1 MTNETIDQTTTP
13 DQTLNQTDFVP
24 QRFINNLQAA
34 FIKVDNAVASFDP
47 DQKPIVDKNDR
58 DNRQA
63 FEKISQLREE
73 YANKAIKNPTKKN
86 QYFSDFINKSN
97 DLINKDNLIAVDS
110 SVDSF
115 KKFGD
120 QRYQIFTSWVSLQKD
135 PSKINTQQI
144 QNFMENIIQ
153 PPISDDKEK
162 AEFLR
167 SAKQSFAGIIIGNQ
181 IRSDEKF
188 MGVFD
193 EFLKARQEAEKNAEP
208 TGGDWLDIF
217 LSFVFNKKQSSDLK
231 ETLHQEPR
239 PDFEQNIATTTTDI
253 QGLPPEARD
262 LLDERGNFSKFT
274 LGDME
279 MLDVEGVADKDPNYK
294 FNQLLIHNN
303 ALSSVL
309 MGSHS
314 GIEPEKVSLLYGDN
328 GGPEARHDWNAT
340 VGYKNQ
346 QGSNVATLI
355 NAHLNNGS
363 GLVIAGNEN
372 GIKNPSFYLYK
383 QDQLT
388 GLKQALSQEEI
399 QNKVDF
405 MEFLAQ
411 NNAKLDNLSE
421 KEKEKFQTEIGN
433 FQKDRKAYLDAL
445 GSDHIAFVSKKD
457 PKHLALVTEFGNG
470 EVSYTLKDY
479 GKKQDKALDGE
490 TKTTLQGSLKYDGVM
505 FVDYSNFKYTNVS
518 KSPDKGL
525 GATNG
530 VSHLEANFSKVA
542 VFNLPNLNNLAITNY
557 IRRDLE
563 DKLWAKG
570 LSPQEANKLI
580 KDFLNSNKELVGKV
594 SNFNKAVAEAKN
606 TGNYDEVKKAQKDLE
621 KSLRKRESLE
631 KEVAKKLE
639 SRNDNKN
646 RMEAKAQANSQ
657 KDKIFALINKEAS
670 KEARA
675 AAFDP
680 NLKGVRSELSDK
692 LENINKNLKDF
703 GKSFDELKNGKN
715 NDFSKAEET
724 LKALKDSVK
733 DLGINPEWIS
743 KIENLNAALN
753 DFKNGKNK
761 DFSKVT
767 QAKSDLE
774 NSIKD
779 VIINQKI
786 TDKVDNLNQA
796 VSETKL
802 TGNFSKVEQALAEL
816 KNLSL
821 DLGKNSDLQFVR
833 DGVRGTLVGNGLSKT
848 EATTL
853 TKNFSDI
860 RKELSEKLFGKSNNN
875 NNGLKNNEEPIY
887 AQVNKKKAGQATSPE
902 EPIYAQV
909 ARKMSVKIDQLNEA
923 ASAINRK
930 IDRINKIASAG
941 KGVGGFSGA
950 GQSASPEEPIYAQ
963 VAKKVSAKIDQ
974 LNESA
979 SAINRKID
987 RINKI
992 ASAGKGVGGFSGAG
1006 QSASPE
1012 EPIYAQVAK
1021 KVRAK
1026 IDQLNE
1032 SASAINRKMDRIN
1045 KIASAGKGVGGF
1057 RGAGQSASP
1066 EEPIYA
1072 QVAKKVRA
1080 KIDQLNES
1088 ASAINR
1094 KMDRINKI
1102 ASAGKGVGGFSGA
1115 GQSASP
1121 EEPLYAQVA
1130 KKVRAKIDQLNESA
1144 SAINR
1149 KIDRINK
1156 IASAGKG
1163 VGGFRGAGQ
1172 SASPEEPIYAQVA
1185 KKVSAKID
1193 QLNESAS
1200 AINRKM
1206 DRINKIASAGKG
1218 VGGFSGAGQSAS
1230 PEEPLYAQV
1239 AKKVSAKIDQ
1249 LNESASAINRKIDRI
1264 NKIASAG
1271 KGVGGFSGAGQSA
1284 SPEEPLYAQV
1294 AKKVRAKIDQL
1305 NESASA
1311 INRKMDRINKIASAG
1326 KGVGG
1331 FRGAGQSASPEEP
1344 LYAQVAKKVS
1354 AKIDQLNESASAI
1367 NRKID
1372 RINKIASA
1380 GKGVGGFRGAGQSA
1394 SPEEPLYAQVAKKV
1408 RAKID
1413 QLNESASAI
1422 NRKIDRINKIA
1433 SAGKGVGGFRGA
1445 GQSASPEEP
1454 LYAQVAKKVRA
1465 KIDQL
1470 NESASAI
1477 NRKIDR
1483 INKIASA
1490 GKGVGG
1496 FSGAGQSASPEE
1508 PLYAQVA
1515 KKVRAKIDQLNE
1527 SASAINRKMDRI
1539 NKIASAGKGVGGF
1552 RGAGQSAS
1560 PEEPL
1565 YAQVA
1570 KKVSAKIDQ
1579 LNESASAINRK
1590 MDRINKIAS
1599 AGKGVGGFRGAGQS
1613 ASPEEPIYAQVAK
1626 KVSAKI
1632 DQLNE
1637 SASAIN
1643 RKMDRINKIASA
1655 GKGVG
1660 GFRGAGQSASPEEP
1674 LYAQVAKKVSAK
1686 IDQLNESASAINR
1699 KIDRI
1704 NKIAS
1709 AGKGVGGFSGAGQS
1723 ASPEEPIYAQVAKK
1737 VSAKIDQL
1745 NESASAINRKIDRIN
1760 KIASAGKGVG
1770 GFSGA
1775 GQSASPEPIY
1785 ATIDFDEANQAGFSL
1800 RRSAAVNDLSK
1811 VGLSREQELTRR
1823 IGDLNQAVSEAKAG
1837 HFDKLEQKID
1847 ELKDSTKK
1855 NALKL
1860 WVESAKQVP
1869 TGLQAKLDNYATNS
1883 HTRINSNV
1891 QSGTI
1896 NEKATGMLTQK
1907 NPEWLKLVN
1916 DKIVAHNVGSAH
1928 LSEYDKIGFNQKN
1941 MKDYSDSF
1949 KFSTKLNN
1957 AVKDIKSS
1965 FVQFLTNTFSTGSYS
1980 LMKANVEHGVKNT
1993 TKGGF
1998 QKS

>member
-13 DQTLNQTDFVP
+13 DQTPNQTDFVP
-24 QRFINNLQAA
+24 QRFINNLQVA
-34 FIKVDNAVASFDP
+34 FIKVDSAVASFDP

-73 YANKAIKNPTKKN
+73 YANKAIKNPAKKN

-135 PSKINTQQI
+135 PSEINTRQI
-144 QNFMENIIQ
+144 RNFMENIIQ

-181 IRSDEKF
+181 IRSDQKF

-193 EFLKARQEAEKNAEP
+193 ESLKERQEAEKNAEP
-208 TGGDWLDIF
+208 AGGDWLDIF

-239 PDFEQNIATTTTDI
+239 PDFEQNLATTTTDI

-262 LLDERGNFSKFT
+262 LLDERGNFFKFT
-274 LGDME
+274 LGDVE

-309 MGSHS
+309 MGGHS
-314 GIEPEKVSLLYGDN
+314 NIEPEKVSLLYGDN

-340 VGYKNQ
+340 VGYKDQ

-355 NAHLNNGS
+355 NVHLNNGS
-363 GLVIAGNEN
+363 GLIIAGNED

-383 QDQLT
+383 EDQLT
-388 GLKQALSQEEI
+388 GLKQAMSQEEI

-405 MEFLAQ
+405 MEFLAK

-445 GSDHIAFVSKKD
+445 GNDHVAFVSKKD
-457 PKHLALVTEFGNG
+457 QKHLALVTEFGNG

-479 GKKQDKALDGE
+479 GKKQDKALDRE

-505 FVDYSNFKYTNVS
+505 FVDYSNFKYTNAS
-518 KSPDKGL
+518 KSPNKGV

-530 VSHLEANFSKVA
+530 VSHLEANLSKVA

-563 DKLWAKG
+563 DKLGAKG
-570 LSPQEANKLI
+570 LSPQEADKLI
-580 KDFLNSNKELVGKV
+580 KDFLNSNKEMVGKV

-621 KSLRKRESLE
+621 KSLRKREHLE

-680 NLKGVRSELSDK
+680 NLKAIRSELSDK

-703 GKSFDELKNGKN
+703 GKSFDELKNGN
-715 NDFSKAEET
+715 NKDFSKAEGT
-724 LKALKDSVK
+724 LKTLKDSVK

-796 VSETKL
+796 VSQTKL
-802 TGNFSKVEQALAEL
+802 TGDFSKVEQALAEL
-816 KNLSL
+816 KSLSL
-821 DLGKNSDLQFVR
+821 DQKNESFNVGKNSDLQSVR
-833 DGVRGTLVGNGLSKT
+833 DSVRGTLVGNGLSKT
-848 EATTL
+848 EATKL
-853 TKNFSDI
+853 SKNFSDI

-875 NNGLKNNEEPIY
+875 SNGLKNNTEPIY
-887 AQVNKKKAGQATSPE
+887 AQVNKKKTGQAT
-902 EPIYAQV
+902 
-909 ARKMSVKIDQLNEA
+909 
-923 ASAINRK
+923 
-930 IDRINKIASAG
+930 
-941 KGVGGFSGA
+941 
-950 GQSASPEEPIYAQ
+950 SPEEPIYAQ

-974 LNESA
+974 LNEATSK
-979 SAINRKID
+979 INARID

-992 ASAGKGVGGFSGAG
+992 ASAGKGVGGFSG
-1006 QSASPE
+1006 
-1012 EPIYAQVAK
+1012 
-1021 KVRAK
+1021 
-1026 IDQLNE
+1026 
-1032 SASAINRKMDRIN
+1032 
-1045 KIASAGKGVGGF
+1045 VG
-1057 RGAGQSASP
+1057 R
-1066 EEPIYA
+1066 
-1072 QVAKKVRA
+1072 
-1080 KIDQLNES
+1080 
-1088 ASAINR
+1088 
-1094 KMDRINKI
+1094 
-1102 ASAGKGVGGFSGA
+1102 
-1115 GQSASP
+1115 
-1121 EEPLYAQVA
+1121 
-1130 KKVRAKIDQLNESA
+1130 
-1144 SAINR
+1144 
-1149 KIDRINK
+1149 
-1156 IASAGKG
+1156 
-1163 VGGFRGAGQ
+1163 
-1172 SASPEEPIYAQVA
+1172 
-1185 KKVSAKID
+1185 
-1193 QLNESAS
+1193 
-1200 AINRKM
+1200 
-1206 DRINKIASAGKG
+1206 
-1218 VGGFSGAGQSAS
+1218 
-1230 PEEPLYAQV
+1230 
-1239 AKKVSAKIDQ
+1239 
-1249 LNESASAINRKIDRI
+1249 
-1264 NKIASAG
+1264 
-1271 KGVGGFSGAGQSA
+1271 
-1284 SPEEPLYAQV
+1284 
-1294 AKKVRAKIDQL
+1294 
-1305 NESASA
+1305 
-1311 INRKMDRINKIASAG
+1311 
-1326 KGVGG
+1326 
-1331 FRGAGQSASPEEP
+1331 
-1344 LYAQVAKKVS
+1344 
-1354 AKIDQLNESASAI
+1354 
-1367 NRKID
+1367 
-1372 RINKIASA
+1372 
-1380 GKGVGGFRGAGQSA
+1380 
-1394 SPEEPLYAQVAKKV
+1394 
-1408 RAKID
+1408 
-1413 QLNESASAI
+1413 
-1422 NRKIDRINKIA
+1422 
-1433 SAGKGVGGFRGA
+1433 
-1445 GQSASPEEP
+1445 
-1454 LYAQVAKKVRA
+1454 
-1465 KIDQL
+1465 
-1470 NESASAI
+1470 
-1477 NRKIDR
+1477 
-1483 INKIASA
+1483 
-1490 GKGVGG
+1490 
-1496 FSGAGQSASPEE
+1496 
-1508 PLYAQVA
+1508 
-1515 KKVRAKIDQLNE
+1515 
-1527 SASAINRKMDRI
+1527 
-1539 NKIASAGKGVGGF
+1539 
-1552 RGAGQSAS
+1552 
-1560 PEEPL
+1560 
-1565 YAQVA
+1565 
-1570 KKVSAKIDQ
+1570 
-1579 LNESASAINRK
+1579 
-1590 MDRINKIAS
+1590 
-1599 AGKGVGGFRGAGQS
+1599 
-1613 ASPEEPIYAQVAK
+1613 
-1626 KVSAKI
+1626 
-1632 DQLNE
+1632 
-1637 SASAIN
+1637 
-1643 RKMDRINKIASA
+1643 
-1655 GKGVG
+1655 
-1660 GFRGAGQSASPEEP
+1660 
-1674 LYAQVAKKVSAK
+1674 
-1686 IDQLNESASAINR
+1686 
-1699 KIDRI
+1699 
-1704 NKIAS
+1704 
-1709 AGKGVGGFSGAGQS
+1709 
-1723 ASPEEPIYAQVAKK
+1723 
-1737 VSAKIDQL
+1737 
-1745 NESASAINRKIDRIN
+1745 
-1760 KIASAGKGVG
+1760 
-1770 GFSGA
+1770 
-1775 GQSASPEPIY
+1775 SASPEPIY
-1785 ATIDFDEANQAGFSL
+1785 ATIDFDEANQAGFPL
-1800 RRSAAVNDLSK
+1800 RRYAGVNDLSK

-1823 IGDLNQAVSEAKAG
+1823 IGDLDQAVSEAKIG
-1837 HFDKLEQKID
+1837 HFGNLEQKID

-1860 WVESAKQVP
+1860 WAESAKQVP

-1891 QSGTI
+1891 QSGKI

-1907 NPEWLKLVN
+1907 NPEWLKLVD

-1980 LMKANVEHGVKNT
+1980 LMKANAEHGVKNT

>member
-13 DQTLNQTDFVP
+13 DQTLNPTDFVP
-24 QRFINNLQAA
+24 QRFINNLQVA
-34 FIKVDNAVASFDP
+34 FLKVDNAVASFDP
-47 DQKPIVDKNDR
+47 DQKPIVDKNDK

-73 YANKAIKNPTKKN
+73 YANKAIKNPAKKN

-144 QNFMENIIQ
+144 RNFMENIIQ

-193 EFLKARQEAEKNAEP
+193 ESLKARQEAEKNAEP
-208 TGGDWLDIF
+208 SGGDWLDIF

-239 PDFEQNIATTTTDI
+239 PDFEQNLATTTTDI

-262 LLDERGNFSKFT
+262 LLDERGNFFKFT

-314 GIEPEKVSLLYGDN
+314 NIEPEKVSLLYGDN

-346 QGSNVATLI
+346 QGNNVATLI
-355 NAHLNNGS
+355 NVHLNNGS

-383 QDQLT
+383 EDQLT
-388 GLKQALSQEEI
+388 GLKQAMSQEKI

-405 MEFLAQ
+405 MEFLAR

-445 GSDHIAFVSKKD
+445 GNDHIAFVSKKD

-490 TKTTLQGSLKYDGVM
+490 IKTTLQGSLKYDGVM
-505 FVDYSNFKYTNVS
+505 FVNYSNFKYTNAS
-518 KSPDKGL
+518 KSPDKGV

-570 LSPQEANKLI
+570 LSQQEANKLI
-580 KDFLNSNKELVGKV
+580 KDFLNSNKEMVGKV

-606 TGNYDEVKKAQKDLE
+606 TGNYDGVKKAQKDLE
-621 KSLRKRESLE
+621 KSLRKREHLE

-639 SRNDNKN
+639 SKNDNKN

-703 GKSFDELKNGKN
+703 GKSFDELKNGTNK
-715 NDFSKAEET
+715 DFSKAEET

-786 TDKVDNLNQA
+786 TDKVENLNQA

-802 TGNFSKVEQALAEL
+802 TGDFSKVEQALAEL
-816 KNLSL
+816 KSLSL
-821 DLGKNSDLQFVR
+821 DQKNESFNVGKNSDLQSVR
-833 DGVRGTLVGNGLSKT
+833 DSVRGTLVGNGLSKT
-848 EATTL
+848 EATKL
-853 TKNFSDI
+853 SKNFSDI

-875 NNGLKNNEEPIY
+875 SNGLKNNEEPIY
-887 AQVNKKKAGQATSPE
+887 AKVNKKKAGQATSPE
-902 EPIYAQV
+902 ESIYAQV
-909 ARKMSVKIDQLNEA
+909 AKKVSAKIDQLNETT
-923 ASAINRK
+923 SKINVR

-950 GQSASPEEPIYAQ
+950 G
-963 VAKKVSAKIDQ
+963 
-974 LNESA
+974 
-979 SAINRKID
+979 R
-987 RINKI
+987 
-992 ASAGKGVGGFSGAG
+992 
-1006 QSASPE
+1006 
-1012 EPIYAQVAK
+1012 
-1021 KVRAK
+1021 
-1026 IDQLNE
+1026 
-1032 SASAINRKMDRIN
+1032 
-1045 KIASAGKGVGGF
+1045 
-1057 RGAGQSASP
+1057 
-1066 EEPIYA
+1066 
-1072 QVAKKVRA
+1072 
-1080 KIDQLNES
+1080 
-1088 ASAINR
+1088 
-1094 KMDRINKI
+1094 
-1102 ASAGKGVGGFSGA
+1102 
-1115 GQSASP
+1115 
-1121 EEPLYAQVA
+1121 
-1130 KKVRAKIDQLNESA
+1130 
-1144 SAINR
+1144 
-1149 KIDRINK
+1149 
-1156 IASAGKG
+1156 
-1163 VGGFRGAGQ
+1163 
-1172 SASPEEPIYAQVA
+1172 
-1185 KKVSAKID
+1185 
-1193 QLNESAS
+1193 
-1200 AINRKM
+1200 
-1206 DRINKIASAGKG
+1206 
-1218 VGGFSGAGQSAS
+1218 
-1230 PEEPLYAQV
+1230 
-1239 AKKVSAKIDQ
+1239 
-1249 LNESASAINRKIDRI
+1249 
-1264 NKIASAG
+1264 
-1271 KGVGGFSGAGQSA
+1271 
-1284 SPEEPLYAQV
+1284 
-1294 AKKVRAKIDQL
+1294 
-1305 NESASA
+1305 
-1311 INRKMDRINKIASAG
+1311 
-1326 KGVGG
+1326 
-1331 FRGAGQSASPEEP
+1331 
-1344 LYAQVAKKVS
+1344 
-1354 AKIDQLNESASAI
+1354 
-1367 NRKID
+1367 
-1372 RINKIASA
+1372 
-1380 GKGVGGFRGAGQSA
+1380 
-1394 SPEEPLYAQVAKKV
+1394 
-1408 RAKID
+1408 
-1413 QLNESASAI
+1413 
-1422 NRKIDRINKIA
+1422 
-1433 SAGKGVGGFRGA
+1433 
-1445 GQSASPEEP
+1445 
-1454 LYAQVAKKVRA
+1454 
-1465 KIDQL
+1465 
-1470 NESASAI
+1470 
-1477 NRKIDR
+1477 
-1483 INKIASA
+1483 
-1490 GKGVGG
+1490 
-1496 FSGAGQSASPEE
+1496 
-1508 PLYAQVA
+1508 
-1515 KKVRAKIDQLNE
+1515 
-1527 SASAINRKMDRI
+1527 
-1539 NKIASAGKGVGGF
+1539 
-1552 RGAGQSAS
+1552 
-1560 PEEPL
+1560 
-1565 YAQVA
+1565 
-1570 KKVSAKIDQ
+1570 
-1579 LNESASAINRK
+1579 
-1590 MDRINKIAS
+1590 
-1599 AGKGVGGFRGAGQS
+1599 
-1613 ASPEEPIYAQVAK
+1613 
-1626 KVSAKI
+1626 
-1632 DQLNE
+1632 
-1637 SASAIN
+1637 
-1643 RKMDRINKIASA
+1643 
-1655 GKGVG
+1655 
-1660 GFRGAGQSASPEEP
+1660 
-1674 LYAQVAKKVSAK
+1674 
-1686 IDQLNESASAINR
+1686 
-1699 KIDRI
+1699 
-1704 NKIAS
+1704 
-1709 AGKGVGGFSGAGQS
+1709 
-1723 ASPEEPIYAQVAKK
+1723 
-1737 VSAKIDQL
+1737 
-1745 NESASAINRKIDRIN
+1745 
-1760 KIASAGKGVG
+1760 
-1770 GFSGA
+1770 
-1775 GQSASPEPIY
+1775 SASPEPIY
-1785 ATIDFDEANQAGFSL
+1785 ATIDFDEANQAGFPL
-1800 RRSAAVNDLSK
+1800 RRSTAVNDLSK

-1823 IGDLNQAVSEAKAG
+1823 IGDLNQAVSEAKTG
-1837 HFDKLEQKID
+1837 HFGKLEQKID

-1855 NALKL
+1855 NASKL

-1869 TGLQAKLDNYATNS
+1869 TSLQAKLDNYATNS

-1891 QSGTI
+1891 QNGTI
-1896 NEKATGMLTQK
+1896 NERATGMLTQK

-1965 FVQFLTNTFSTGSYS
+1965 FVQFLTNTFSVGTYS
-1980 LMKANVEHGVKNT
+1980 LAKANAELGVKNIN
-1993 TKGGF
+1993 TKSGF

>member
-1 MTNETIDQTTTP
+1 MTNETIDQTITP
-13 DQTLNQTDFVP
+13 DQTDFVP
-24 QRFINNLQAA
+24 QRFINNLQVA
-34 FIKVDNAVASFDP
+34 FIKVDSAVASFDP

-63 FEKISQLREE
+63 FEKISQLKEE

-110 SVDSF
+110 SVESF
-115 KKFGD
+115 RKFGD

-144 QNFMENIIQ
+144 RNFMENIIQ

-193 EFLKARQEAEKNAEP
+193 EFLKARQEAEKNQEP
-208 TGGDWLDIF
+208 AGGDWLDIF

-231 ETLHQEPR
+231 ETLNQEPR
-239 PDFEQNIATTTTDI
+239 PDFEQNLATTTTDI

-262 LLDERGNFSKFT
+262 LLDERGNFFKFT
-274 LGDME
+274 LGDVE

-309 MGSHS
+309 MGGHS
-314 GIEPEKVSLLYGDN
+314 NIEPEKVSLLYGDN

-346 QGSNVATLI
+346 QGNNVATLI

-363 GLVIAGNEN
+363 GLIIAGNED

-383 QDQLT
+383 EDQLT

-405 MEFLAQ
+405 MEFLAR

-421 KEKEKFQTEIGN
+421 KEKEKFQTEIEY

-445 GSDHIAFVSKKD
+445 GNDHIAFVSKKD
-457 PKHLALVTEFGNG
+457 PKHLALVTEFGNE

-505 FVDYSNFKYTNVS
+505 FVNYSNFKYTNAS
-518 KSPDKGL
+518 KSPDKGV

-580 KDFLNSNKELVGKV
+580 KDFLNSNKELVGKA

-621 KSLRKRESLE
+621 KSLRKREHLE

-816 KNLSL
+816 KSLSL
-821 DLGKNSDLQFVR
+821 DLGKNSDLQKSVKN
-833 DGVRGTLVGNGLSKT
+833 GVNGTLVGNGLSKT
-848 EATTL
+848 EATNL

-860 RKELSEKLFGKSNNN
+860 RKELNEKLFGNSNNN
-875 NNGLKNNEEPIY
+875 NNGLKNNTEPIY
-887 AQVNKKKAGQATSPE
+887 AQVNKKKTGQVASPE

-909 ARKMSVKIDQLNEA
+909 ARKVSVKIDQLNEA
-923 ASAINRK
+923 TSKINAR

-950 GQSASPEEPIYAQ
+950 GRSASPEPIYAQ
-963 VAKKVSAKIDQ
+963 VARKVSVKIDQ
-974 LNESA
+974 LNEATSK
-979 SAINRKID
+979 INARID

-1006 QSASPE
+1006 
-1012 EPIYAQVAK
+1012 
-1021 KVRAK
+1021 R
-1026 IDQLNE
+1026 
-1032 SASAINRKMDRIN
+1032 
-1045 KIASAGKGVGGF
+1045 
-1057 RGAGQSASP
+1057 
-1066 EEPIYA
+1066 
-1072 QVAKKVRA
+1072 
-1080 KIDQLNES
+1080 
-1088 ASAINR
+1088 
-1094 KMDRINKI
+1094 
-1102 ASAGKGVGGFSGA
+1102 
-1115 GQSASP
+1115 
-1121 EEPLYAQVA
+1121 
-1130 KKVRAKIDQLNESA
+1130 
-1144 SAINR
+1144 
-1149 KIDRINK
+1149 
-1156 IASAGKG
+1156 
-1163 VGGFRGAGQ
+1163 
-1172 SASPEEPIYAQVA
+1172 
-1185 KKVSAKID
+1185 
-1193 QLNESAS
+1193 
-1200 AINRKM
+1200 
-1206 DRINKIASAGKG
+1206 
-1218 VGGFSGAGQSAS
+1218 
-1230 PEEPLYAQV
+1230 
-1239 AKKVSAKIDQ
+1239 
-1249 LNESASAINRKIDRI
+1249 
-1264 NKIASAG
+1264 
-1271 KGVGGFSGAGQSA
+1271 
-1284 SPEEPLYAQV
+1284 
-1294 AKKVRAKIDQL
+1294 
-1305 NESASA
+1305 
-1311 INRKMDRINKIASAG
+1311 
-1326 KGVGG
+1326 
-1331 FRGAGQSASPEEP
+1331 
-1344 LYAQVAKKVS
+1344 
-1354 AKIDQLNESASAI
+1354 
-1367 NRKID
+1367 
-1372 RINKIASA
+1372 
-1380 GKGVGGFRGAGQSA
+1380 
-1394 SPEEPLYAQVAKKV
+1394 
-1408 RAKID
+1408 
-1413 QLNESASAI
+1413 
-1422 NRKIDRINKIA
+1422 
-1433 SAGKGVGGFRGA
+1433 
-1445 GQSASPEEP
+1445 
-1454 LYAQVAKKVRA
+1454 
-1465 KIDQL
+1465 
-1470 NESASAI
+1470 
-1477 NRKIDR
+1477 
-1483 INKIASA
+1483 
-1490 GKGVGG
+1490 
-1496 FSGAGQSASPEE
+1496 
-1508 PLYAQVA
+1508 
-1515 KKVRAKIDQLNE
+1515 
-1527 SASAINRKMDRI
+1527 
-1539 NKIASAGKGVGGF
+1539 
-1552 RGAGQSAS
+1552 
-1560 PEEPL
+1560 
-1565 YAQVA
+1565 
-1570 KKVSAKIDQ
+1570 
-1579 LNESASAINRK
+1579 
-1590 MDRINKIAS
+1590 
-1599 AGKGVGGFRGAGQS
+1599 
-1613 ASPEEPIYAQVAK
+1613 
-1626 KVSAKI
+1626 
-1632 DQLNE
+1632 
-1637 SASAIN
+1637 
-1643 RKMDRINKIASA
+1643 
-1655 GKGVG
+1655 
-1660 GFRGAGQSASPEEP
+1660 
-1674 LYAQVAKKVSAK
+1674 
-1686 IDQLNESASAINR
+1686 
-1699 KIDRI
+1699 
-1704 NKIAS
+1704 
-1709 AGKGVGGFSGAGQS
+1709 
-1723 ASPEEPIYAQVAKK
+1723 
-1737 VSAKIDQL
+1737 
-1745 NESASAINRKIDRIN
+1745 
-1760 KIASAGKGVG
+1760 
-1770 GFSGA
+1770 
-1775 GQSASPEPIY
+1775 SASPEPIY
-1785 ATIDFDEANQAGFSL
+1785 ATIDFDEANQAGFPL
-1800 RRSAAVNDLSK
+1800 RISAAVNDLSK

-1823 IGDLNQAVSEAKAG
+1823 IGDLNQAVSEAKTG
-1837 HFDKLEQKID
+1837 HFGNLEQKID

-1883 HTRINSNV
+1883 HTHINSNV
-1891 QSGTI
+1891 QTGTI

-1949 KFSTKLNN
+1949 KFSTELNN

-1965 FVQFLTNTFSTGSYS
+1965 FVQFLTNTFSTGSYN
-1980 LMKANVEHGVKNT
+1980 LMEANVEHGVKNT
-1993 TKGGF
+1993 TKSGF

>member
-1 MTNETIDQTTTP
+1 MTNETIDQTRTP
-13 DQTLNQTDFVP
+13 DQSQTAFNP
-24 QRFINNLQAA
+24 QQFINNLQVA
-34 FIKVDNAVASFDP
+34 FLEVDNAVASFDP

-63 FEKISQLREE
+63 FENISQLREK

-86 QYFSDFINKSN
+86 QYFSDFISKSN
-97 DLINKDNLIAVDS
+97 DLINKDNLITVAS
-110 SVDSF
+110 SVESF
-115 KKFGD
+115 RKFGD

-144 QNFMENIIQ
+144 RNFMENIIQ

-193 EFLKARQEAEKNAEP
+193 ESLKARQEAEKNEEP
-208 TGGDWLDIF
+208 AGEDWLDIF

-231 ETLHQEPR
+231 ETLNQEPR
-239 PDFEQNIATTTTDI
+239 PDFEQNLATTTTDI
-253 QGLPPEARD
+253 QGLPPESRD

-274 LGDME
+274 LGDVE

-309 MGSHS
+309 MGGHS
-314 GIEPEKVSLLYGDN
+314 NIEPEKVSLLYGDN

-346 QGSNVATLI
+346 QGNNVATLI

-383 QDQLT
+383 EDQLT
-388 GLKQALSQEEI
+388 GLKQAMSQEEI

-405 MEFLAQ
+405 MEFLAK

-421 KEKEKFQTEIGN
+421 KEKEKFQTEIEN

-445 GSDHIAFVSKKD
+445 GNDHIAFVFKKD

-505 FVDYSNFKYTNVS
+505 FVNYSNFKYTNAS
-518 KSPDKGL
+518 KSPDKGV

-563 DKLWAKG
+563 DKLLAKG

-580 KDFLNSNKELVGKV
+580 KDFLNSNKEMVGKV
-594 SNFNKAVAEAKN
+594 LNFNKAVAEAKN
-606 TGNYDEVKKAQKDLE
+606 TGNYDGVKKAQKDLE
-621 KSLRKRESLE
+621 KSLRKREHLE

-657 KDKIFALINKEAS
+657 KDKIFALINQEAS

-675 AAFDP
+675 VAFDP
-680 NLKGVRSELSDK
+680 SLKGVRSELFDK

-703 GKSFDELKNGKN
+703 GKSFDDFKNGKN

-786 TDKVDNLNQA
+786 TDRVDNLNQA

-802 TGNFSKVEQALAEL
+802 TGDFSKVEQALAEL

-821 DLGKNSDLQFVR
+821 DLGKNSDLQKSVKN
-833 DGVRGTLVGNGLSKT
+833 GVNGTLVGNGLSKT

-860 RKELSEKLFGKSNNN
+860 RKELNEKLFGNSNNN
-875 NNGLKNNEEPIY
+875 NNGLKNSAEPIY
-887 AQVNKKKAGQATSPE
+887 AQVNKKKTGQATSPE
-902 EPIYAQV
+902 ESIYAQV
-909 ARKMSVKIDQLNEA
+909 AKKVSAKIDQLNEA

-950 GQSASPEEPIYAQ
+950 
-963 VAKKVSAKIDQ
+963 
-974 LNESA
+974 
-979 SAINRKID
+979 R
-987 RINKI
+987 
-992 ASAGKGVGGFSGAG
+992 
-1006 QSASPE
+1006 
-1012 EPIYAQVAK
+1012 
-1021 KVRAK
+1021 
-1026 IDQLNE
+1026 
-1032 SASAINRKMDRIN
+1032 
-1045 KIASAGKGVGGF
+1045 
-1057 RGAGQSASP
+1057 
-1066 EEPIYA
+1066 
-1072 QVAKKVRA
+1072 
-1080 KIDQLNES
+1080 
-1088 ASAINR
+1088 
-1094 KMDRINKI
+1094 
-1102 ASAGKGVGGFSGA
+1102 
-1115 GQSASP
+1115 
-1121 EEPLYAQVA
+1121 
-1130 KKVRAKIDQLNESA
+1130 
-1144 SAINR
+1144 
-1149 KIDRINK
+1149 
-1156 IASAGKG
+1156 
-1163 VGGFRGAGQ
+1163 
-1172 SASPEEPIYAQVA
+1172 
-1185 KKVSAKID
+1185 
-1193 QLNESAS
+1193 
-1200 AINRKM
+1200 
-1206 DRINKIASAGKG
+1206 
-1218 VGGFSGAGQSAS
+1218 
-1230 PEEPLYAQV
+1230 
-1239 AKKVSAKIDQ
+1239 
-1249 LNESASAINRKIDRI
+1249 
-1264 NKIASAG
+1264 
-1271 KGVGGFSGAGQSA
+1271 
-1284 SPEEPLYAQV
+1284 
-1294 AKKVRAKIDQL
+1294 
-1305 NESASA
+1305 
-1311 INRKMDRINKIASAG
+1311 
-1326 KGVGG
+1326 
-1331 FRGAGQSASPEEP
+1331 
-1344 LYAQVAKKVS
+1344 
-1354 AKIDQLNESASAI
+1354 
-1367 NRKID
+1367 
-1372 RINKIASA
+1372 
-1380 GKGVGGFRGAGQSA
+1380 
-1394 SPEEPLYAQVAKKV
+1394 
-1408 RAKID
+1408 
-1413 QLNESASAI
+1413 
-1422 NRKIDRINKIA
+1422 
-1433 SAGKGVGGFRGA
+1433 
-1445 GQSASPEEP
+1445 
-1454 LYAQVAKKVRA
+1454 
-1465 KIDQL
+1465 
-1470 NESASAI
+1470 
-1477 NRKIDR
+1477 
-1483 INKIASA
+1483 
-1490 GKGVGG
+1490 
-1496 FSGAGQSASPEE
+1496 
-1508 PLYAQVA
+1508 
-1515 KKVRAKIDQLNE
+1515 
-1527 SASAINRKMDRI
+1527 
-1539 NKIASAGKGVGGF
+1539 
-1552 RGAGQSAS
+1552 
-1560 PEEPL
+1560 
-1565 YAQVA
+1565 
-1570 KKVSAKIDQ
+1570 
-1579 LNESASAINRK
+1579 
-1590 MDRINKIAS
+1590 
-1599 AGKGVGGFRGAGQS
+1599 
-1613 ASPEEPIYAQVAK
+1613 
-1626 KVSAKI
+1626 
-1632 DQLNE
+1632 
-1637 SASAIN
+1637 
-1643 RKMDRINKIASA
+1643 
-1655 GKGVG
+1655 
-1660 GFRGAGQSASPEEP
+1660 
-1674 LYAQVAKKVSAK
+1674 
-1686 IDQLNESASAINR
+1686 
-1699 KIDRI
+1699 
-1704 NKIAS
+1704 
-1709 AGKGVGGFSGAGQS
+1709 
-1723 ASPEEPIYAQVAKK
+1723 
-1737 VSAKIDQL
+1737 
-1745 NESASAINRKIDRIN
+1745 
-1760 KIASAGKGVG
+1760 
-1770 GFSGA
+1770 
-1775 GQSASPEPIY
+1775 QSASPEPIY
-1785 ATIDFDEANQAGFSL
+1785 ATIDFDEANQAGFPL

-1811 VGLSREQELTRR
+1811 VGLSRAQELTRR
-1823 IGDLNQAVSEAKAG
+1823 IGDLSQAVSEAKTG
-1837 HFDKLEQKID
+1837 YFGNLEQKID

-1957 AVKDIKSS
+1957 AVKDIKSG

-1993 TKGGF
+1993 TKSGF

>member
-13 DQTLNQTDFVP
+13 DQTLNPTDFVP
-24 QRFINNLQAA
+24 QRFINNLQVA
-34 FIKVDNAVASFDP
+34 FLKVDSAVASFDP

-73 YANKAIKNPTKKN
+73 YANKAIKNPAKKN

-135 PSKINTQQI
+135 PSKINTQTI
-144 QNFMENIIQ
+144 RNFMENIIQ

-181 IRSDEKF
+181 IRSDQKF

-193 EFLKARQEAEKNAEP
+193 ESLKERQEAEKNAEP
-208 TGGDWLDIF
+208 SGGDWLDIF

-239 PDFEQNIATTTTDI
+239 PDFEQNLATTTTDI

-274 LGDME
+274 LGDIE

-309 MGSHS
+309 MGGHS
-314 GIEPEKVSLLYGDN
+314 SIEPEKVSLLYGDN

-340 VGYKNQ
+340 VGYKDQ

-363 GLVIAGNEN
+363 GLVIAGNED

-383 QDQLT
+383 EDQLT
-388 GLKQALSQEEI
+388 GSQRALSQEEI
-399 QNKVDF
+399 RNKIDF
-405 MEFLAQ
+405 MEFLAR

-433 FQKDRKAYLDAL
+433 FQKDHKAYLDAL
-445 GSDHIAFVSKKD
+445 GNDHVAFVSKKD

-490 TKTTLQGSLKYDGVM
+490 VKTTLQGSLKYDGVM
-505 FVDYSNFKYTNVS
+505 FVNYSNFKYTNAS
-518 KSPDKGL
+518 KSPDKGVS
-525 GATNG
+525 ATNG

-570 LSPQEANKLI
+570 LSPQEASKLI

-621 KSLRKRESLE
+621 KSLRKRDHLE

-657 KDKIFALINKEAS
+657 KDKIFALINQEAS

-675 AAFDP
+675 VAFDP

-724 LKALKDSVK
+724 LKTLKNSVK

-802 TGNFSKVEQALAEL
+802 TGDFSKVEQALAEL

-821 DLGKNSDLQFVR
+821 DQKNESFNVGKNSDLQFVR
-833 DGVRGTLVGNGLSKT
+833 DSVRGTLVGNGLSKT
-848 EATTL
+848 EATKL
-853 TKNFSDI
+853 SKNFSDI
-860 RKELSEKLFGKSNNN
+860 RKELSEKLFGNSNNN

-887 AQVNKKKAGQATSPE
+887 AQVNKKKAGQAANPE

-909 ARKMSVKIDQLNEA
+909 AKKVSAKIDQLNEA
-923 ASAINRK
+923 TSAINRK

-950 GQSASPEEPIYAQ
+950 G
-963 VAKKVSAKIDQ
+963 
-974 LNESA
+974 
-979 SAINRKID
+979 R
-987 RINKI
+987 
-992 ASAGKGVGGFSGAG
+992 
-1006 QSASPE
+1006 
-1012 EPIYAQVAK
+1012 
-1021 KVRAK
+1021 
-1026 IDQLNE
+1026 
-1032 SASAINRKMDRIN
+1032 
-1045 KIASAGKGVGGF
+1045 
-1057 RGAGQSASP
+1057 
-1066 EEPIYA
+1066 
-1072 QVAKKVRA
+1072 
-1080 KIDQLNES
+1080 
-1088 ASAINR
+1088 
-1094 KMDRINKI
+1094 
-1102 ASAGKGVGGFSGA
+1102 
-1115 GQSASP
+1115 
-1121 EEPLYAQVA
+1121 
-1130 KKVRAKIDQLNESA
+1130 
-1144 SAINR
+1144 
-1149 KIDRINK
+1149 
-1156 IASAGKG
+1156 
-1163 VGGFRGAGQ
+1163 
-1172 SASPEEPIYAQVA
+1172 
-1185 KKVSAKID
+1185 
-1193 QLNESAS
+1193 
-1200 AINRKM
+1200 
-1206 DRINKIASAGKG
+1206 
-1218 VGGFSGAGQSAS
+1218 
-1230 PEEPLYAQV
+1230 
-1239 AKKVSAKIDQ
+1239 
-1249 LNESASAINRKIDRI
+1249 
-1264 NKIASAG
+1264 
-1271 KGVGGFSGAGQSA
+1271 
-1284 SPEEPLYAQV
+1284 
-1294 AKKVRAKIDQL
+1294 
-1305 NESASA
+1305 
-1311 INRKMDRINKIASAG
+1311 
-1326 KGVGG
+1326 
-1331 FRGAGQSASPEEP
+1331 
-1344 LYAQVAKKVS
+1344 
-1354 AKIDQLNESASAI
+1354 
-1367 NRKID
+1367 
-1372 RINKIASA
+1372 
-1380 GKGVGGFRGAGQSA
+1380 
-1394 SPEEPLYAQVAKKV
+1394 
-1408 RAKID
+1408 
-1413 QLNESASAI
+1413 
-1422 NRKIDRINKIA
+1422 
-1433 SAGKGVGGFRGA
+1433 
-1445 GQSASPEEP
+1445 
-1454 LYAQVAKKVRA
+1454 
-1465 KIDQL
+1465 
-1470 NESASAI
+1470 
-1477 NRKIDR
+1477 
-1483 INKIASA
+1483 
-1490 GKGVGG
+1490 
-1496 FSGAGQSASPEE
+1496 
-1508 PLYAQVA
+1508 
-1515 KKVRAKIDQLNE
+1515 
-1527 SASAINRKMDRI
+1527 
-1539 NKIASAGKGVGGF
+1539 
-1552 RGAGQSAS
+1552 
-1560 PEEPL
+1560 
-1565 YAQVA
+1565 
-1570 KKVSAKIDQ
+1570 
-1579 LNESASAINRK
+1579 
-1590 MDRINKIAS
+1590 
-1599 AGKGVGGFRGAGQS
+1599 
-1613 ASPEEPIYAQVAK
+1613 
-1626 KVSAKI
+1626 
-1632 DQLNE
+1632 
-1637 SASAIN
+1637 
-1643 RKMDRINKIASA
+1643 
-1655 GKGVG
+1655 
-1660 GFRGAGQSASPEEP
+1660 
-1674 LYAQVAKKVSAK
+1674 
-1686 IDQLNESASAINR
+1686 
-1699 KIDRI
+1699 
-1704 NKIAS
+1704 
-1709 AGKGVGGFSGAGQS
+1709 
-1723 ASPEEPIYAQVAKK
+1723 
-1737 VSAKIDQL
+1737 
-1745 NESASAINRKIDRIN
+1745 
-1760 KIASAGKGVG
+1760 
-1770 GFSGA
+1770 
-1775 GQSASPEPIY
+1775 SASPEPIY
-1785 ATIDFDEANQAGFSL
+1785 ATIDFDEANQAGFPL
-1800 RRSAAVNDLSK
+1800 RRYAGVNDLSK

-1823 IGDLNQAVSEAKAG
+1823 IGDLSQAVSEAKIG
-1837 HFDKLEQKID
+1837 RFGNLEQKID

-1860 WVESAKQVP
+1860 YAESAKQVP
-1869 TGLQAKLDNYATNS
+1869 TSLQAKLDNYATNS

-1891 QSGTI
+1891 QNGTI
-1896 NEKATGMLTQK
+1896 NERATGMLTQK

-1965 FVQFLTNTFSTGSYS
+1965 FVQFLTNAFSTGSYS
-1980 LMKANVEHGVKNT
+1980 LAKANVELGVKNT
-1993 TKGGF
+1993 NTKSGF

>member
-1 MTNETIDQTTTP
+1 MTNETIDQTTIP
-13 DQTLNQTDFVP
+13 DRTLNETDFVP
-24 QRFINNLQAA
+24 QRFINNLQVA
-34 FIKVDNAVASFDP
+34 FLKVDNAVASYDP

-73 YANKAIKNPTKKN
+73 YANKAIKNPAKKN

-97 DLINKDNLIAVDS
+97 DLINKDNLIAVDF

-144 QNFMENIIQ
+144 RNFMENIIQ

-181 IRSDEKF
+181 IRSDQKF

-193 EFLKARQEAEKNAEP
+193 ESLKERQEAEKNAEP
-208 TGGDWLDIF
+208 SGGDWLDIF

-239 PDFEQNIATTTTDI
+239 PDFEQNLATTTTDI

-279 MLDVEGVADKDPNYK
+279 MLDVEGVADNDPNYK

-314 GIEPEKVSLLYGDN
+314 SIEPEKVSLLYGDN

-355 NAHLNNGS
+355 NAHLYNGS
-363 GLVIAGNEN
+363 GLVIAGNED

-383 QDQLT
+383 EDQLT
-388 GLKQALSQEEI
+388 GLKQAMSQEEI

-405 MEFLAQ
+405 MEFLAK

-421 KEKEKFQTEIGN
+421 KEKEKFQAEIEN

-445 GSDHIAFVSKKD
+445 GNDHVAFVSKKD

-490 TKTTLQGSLKYDGVM
+490 VKTTLQGSLKYDGVM
-505 FVDYSNFKYTNVS
+505 FVDYSNFKYTNAS
-518 KSPDKGL
+518 KSPDKGVS
-525 GATNG
+525 ATNG

-570 LSPQEANKLI
+570 LSQQEANKLI
-580 KDFLNSNKELVGKV
+580 KDFLNSNKEMVGKV

-621 KSLRKRESLE
+621 KSLRKREHLE

-639 SRNDNKN
+639 SRNNNKN

-680 NLKGVRSELSDK
+680 NLKGIRSELSDK

-715 NDFSKAEET
+715 KDFSKAEET

-733 DLGINPEWIS
+733 DLGINLEWIS

-753 DFKNGKNK
+753 ELKNGKNK

-786 TDKVDNLNQA
+786 TDKVENLNQA

-802 TGNFSKVEQALAEL
+802 TGDFSKVEQALAEL

-821 DLGKNSDLQFVR
+821 DQKNESFNVGKNSDLQSVR
-833 DGVRGTLVGNGLSKT
+833 DSVRGILVGNGLSKT
-848 EATTL
+848 EATKL
-853 TKNFSDI
+853 SKNFSDI
-860 RKELSEKLFGKSNNN
+860 RKELNEKLFGNSNNN
-875 NNGLKNNEEPIY
+875 NNGLKNNTEPIY
-887 AQVNKKKAGQATSPE
+887 AQVNKKKTGQAANPE

-909 ARKMSVKIDQLNEA
+909 AKKVSAKIDQLNEA
-923 ASAINRK
+923 TSAINRK

-950 GQSASPEEPIYAQ
+950 G
-963 VAKKVSAKIDQ
+963 
-974 LNESA
+974 
-979 SAINRKID
+979 R
-987 RINKI
+987 
-992 ASAGKGVGGFSGAG
+992 
-1006 QSASPE
+1006 
-1012 EPIYAQVAK
+1012 
-1021 KVRAK
+1021 
-1026 IDQLNE
+1026 
-1032 SASAINRKMDRIN
+1032 
-1045 KIASAGKGVGGF
+1045 
-1057 RGAGQSASP
+1057 
-1066 EEPIYA
+1066 
-1072 QVAKKVRA
+1072 
-1080 KIDQLNES
+1080 
-1088 ASAINR
+1088 
-1094 KMDRINKI
+1094 
-1102 ASAGKGVGGFSGA
+1102 
-1115 GQSASP
+1115 
-1121 EEPLYAQVA
+1121 
-1130 KKVRAKIDQLNESA
+1130 
-1144 SAINR
+1144 
-1149 KIDRINK
+1149 
-1156 IASAGKG
+1156 
-1163 VGGFRGAGQ
+1163 
-1172 SASPEEPIYAQVA
+1172 
-1185 KKVSAKID
+1185 
-1193 QLNESAS
+1193 
-1200 AINRKM
+1200 
-1206 DRINKIASAGKG
+1206 
-1218 VGGFSGAGQSAS
+1218 
-1230 PEEPLYAQV
+1230 
-1239 AKKVSAKIDQ
+1239 
-1249 LNESASAINRKIDRI
+1249 
-1264 NKIASAG
+1264 
-1271 KGVGGFSGAGQSA
+1271 
-1284 SPEEPLYAQV
+1284 
-1294 AKKVRAKIDQL
+1294 
-1305 NESASA
+1305 
-1311 INRKMDRINKIASAG
+1311 
-1326 KGVGG
+1326 
-1331 FRGAGQSASPEEP
+1331 
-1344 LYAQVAKKVS
+1344 
-1354 AKIDQLNESASAI
+1354 
-1367 NRKID
+1367 
-1372 RINKIASA
+1372 
-1380 GKGVGGFRGAGQSA
+1380 
-1394 SPEEPLYAQVAKKV
+1394 
-1408 RAKID
+1408 
-1413 QLNESASAI
+1413 
-1422 NRKIDRINKIA
+1422 
-1433 SAGKGVGGFRGA
+1433 
-1445 GQSASPEEP
+1445 
-1454 LYAQVAKKVRA
+1454 
-1465 KIDQL
+1465 
-1470 NESASAI
+1470 
-1477 NRKIDR
+1477 
-1483 INKIASA
+1483 
-1490 GKGVGG
+1490 
-1496 FSGAGQSASPEE
+1496 
-1508 PLYAQVA
+1508 
-1515 KKVRAKIDQLNE
+1515 
-1527 SASAINRKMDRI
+1527 
-1539 NKIASAGKGVGGF
+1539 
-1552 RGAGQSAS
+1552 
-1560 PEEPL
+1560 
-1565 YAQVA
+1565 
-1570 KKVSAKIDQ
+1570 
-1579 LNESASAINRK
+1579 
-1590 MDRINKIAS
+1590 
-1599 AGKGVGGFRGAGQS
+1599 
-1613 ASPEEPIYAQVAK
+1613 
-1626 KVSAKI
+1626 
-1632 DQLNE
+1632 
-1637 SASAIN
+1637 
-1643 RKMDRINKIASA
+1643 
-1655 GKGVG
+1655 
-1660 GFRGAGQSASPEEP
+1660 
-1674 LYAQVAKKVSAK
+1674 
-1686 IDQLNESASAINR
+1686 
-1699 KIDRI
+1699 
-1704 NKIAS
+1704 
-1709 AGKGVGGFSGAGQS
+1709 
-1723 ASPEEPIYAQVAKK
+1723 
-1737 VSAKIDQL
+1737 
-1745 NESASAINRKIDRIN
+1745 
-1760 KIASAGKGVG
+1760 
-1770 GFSGA
+1770 
-1775 GQSASPEPIY
+1775 SASPEPIY
-1785 ATIDFDEANQAGFSL
+1785 ATIDFDEANQAGFPL

-1823 IGDLNQAVSEAKAG
+1823 IGDLNQAVSEAKTG

-1869 TGLQAKLDNYATNS
+1869 TSLQAKLDNYATNS
-1883 HTRINSNV
+1883 HTRINSNI
-1891 QSGTI
+1891 QHGTI

-1957 AVKDIKSS
+1957 AVKDIKSN
-1965 FVQFLTNTFSTGSYS
+1965 FVQFLTNAFSTGAYS
-1980 LMKANVEHGVKNT
+1980 LAKANAELGVKNIN
-1993 TKGGF
+1993 TKSGF

>member
-13 DQTLNQTDFVP
+13 DQTLNPTNFVP
-24 QRFINNLQAA
+24 QRFINNLQVA
-34 FIKVDNAVASFDP
+34 FLKVDSTVASFDP

-73 YANKAIKNPTKKN
+73 YANKAIKNPAKKN

-135 PSKINTQQI
+135 PSEINI
-144 QNFMENIIQ
+144 QTIRNFMENIIQ

-181 IRSDEKF
+181 IRSDQKF

-193 EFLKARQEAEKNAEP
+193 ESLKERQEAEKNAEP
-208 TGGDWLDIF
+208 SGGDWLDIF

-239 PDFEQNIATTTTDI
+239 PDFEQNLATTTTDI

-262 LLDERGNFSKFT
+262 LLDERGNFFKFT

-279 MLDVEGVADKDPNYK
+279 MLDVEGVADIDPNYK

-309 MGSHS
+309 MGSHN

-340 VGYKNQ
+340 VGYKDQ

-355 NAHLNNGS
+355 NAHLHNGS
-363 GLVIAGNEN
+363 GLVIAGNED

-383 QDQLT
+383 EDQLT
-388 GLKQALSQEEI
+388 GLKQAMSQEEI

-405 MEFLAQ
+405 MEFLAK

-421 KEKEKFQTEIGN
+421 KEKEKFQTEIEN

-445 GSDHIAFVSKKD
+445 GNDHVAFVSKKD

-490 TKTTLQGSLKYDGVM
+490 VKTTLQGNLKYDGVM
-505 FVDYSNFKYTNVS
+505 FVDYSNFKYTNAS
-518 KSPDKGL
+518 KSPDKGV

-580 KDFLNSNKELVGKV
+580 KDFLNSNKEMVGKV

-606 TGNYDEVKKAQKDLE
+606 TGNYDEVKRAQKDLE
-621 KSLRKRESLE
+621 KSLRKREHLE

-657 KDKIFALINKEAS
+657 KDKIFALINQEAS

-680 NLKGVRSELSDK
+680 NLKGIRSELSDK

-703 GKSFDELKNGKN
+703 GKSFDELKNGTN
-715 NDFSKAEET
+715 SDFSKAEKT

-753 DFKNGKNK
+753 DFKNGKNN
-761 DFSKVT
+761 DFSKVA

-802 TGNFSKVEQALAEL
+802 TGDFSKVEQALAEL

-821 DLGKNSDLQFVR
+821 DQKNESFNVGKNSDLQFVR
-833 DGVRGTLVGNGLSKT
+833 DSVRGTLVGNGLSKT
-848 EATTL
+848 EATKL
-853 TKNFSDI
+853 SKNFSDI
-860 RKELSEKLFGKSNNN
+860 RKELSEKLFGKSNS
-875 NNGLKNNEEPIY
+875 NGLKNNEEPIY
-887 AQVNKKKAGQATSPE
+887 AQVNKKKAGQVASPE

-909 ARKMSVKIDQLNEA
+909 AKKVSAKIDQLNEA
-923 ASAINRK
+923 TSAINRK

-950 GQSASPEEPIYAQ
+950 GRSASPE
-963 VAKKVSAKIDQ
+963 
-974 LNESA
+974 
-979 SAINRKID
+979 
-987 RINKI
+987 
-992 ASAGKGVGGFSGAG
+992 
-1006 QSASPE
+1006 
-1012 EPIYAQVAK
+1012 
-1021 KVRAK
+1021 
-1026 IDQLNE
+1026 
-1032 SASAINRKMDRIN
+1032 
-1045 KIASAGKGVGGF
+1045 
-1057 RGAGQSASP
+1057 
-1066 EEPIYA
+1066 
-1072 QVAKKVRA
+1072 
-1080 KIDQLNES
+1080 
-1088 ASAINR
+1088 
-1094 KMDRINKI
+1094 
-1102 ASAGKGVGGFSGA
+1102 
-1115 GQSASP
+1115 
-1121 EEPLYAQVA
+1121 
-1130 KKVRAKIDQLNESA
+1130 
-1144 SAINR
+1144 
-1149 KIDRINK
+1149 
-1156 IASAGKG
+1156 
-1163 VGGFRGAGQ
+1163 
-1172 SASPEEPIYAQVA
+1172 
-1185 KKVSAKID
+1185 
-1193 QLNESAS
+1193 
-1200 AINRKM
+1200 
-1206 DRINKIASAGKG
+1206 
-1218 VGGFSGAGQSAS
+1218 
-1230 PEEPLYAQV
+1230 
-1239 AKKVSAKIDQ
+1239 
-1249 LNESASAINRKIDRI
+1249 
-1264 NKIASAG
+1264 
-1271 KGVGGFSGAGQSA
+1271 
-1284 SPEEPLYAQV
+1284 
-1294 AKKVRAKIDQL
+1294 
-1305 NESASA
+1305 
-1311 INRKMDRINKIASAG
+1311 
-1326 KGVGG
+1326 
-1331 FRGAGQSASPEEP
+1331 
-1344 LYAQVAKKVS
+1344 
-1354 AKIDQLNESASAI
+1354 
-1367 NRKID
+1367 
-1372 RINKIASA
+1372 
-1380 GKGVGGFRGAGQSA
+1380 
-1394 SPEEPLYAQVAKKV
+1394 
-1408 RAKID
+1408 
-1413 QLNESASAI
+1413 
-1422 NRKIDRINKIA
+1422 
-1433 SAGKGVGGFRGA
+1433 
-1445 GQSASPEEP
+1445 
-1454 LYAQVAKKVRA
+1454 
-1465 KIDQL
+1465 
-1470 NESASAI
+1470 
-1477 NRKIDR
+1477 
-1483 INKIASA
+1483 
-1490 GKGVGG
+1490 
-1496 FSGAGQSASPEE
+1496 
-1508 PLYAQVA
+1508 
-1515 KKVRAKIDQLNE
+1515 
-1527 SASAINRKMDRI
+1527 
-1539 NKIASAGKGVGGF
+1539 
-1552 RGAGQSAS
+1552 
-1560 PEEPL
+1560 
-1565 YAQVA
+1565 
-1570 KKVSAKIDQ
+1570 
-1579 LNESASAINRK
+1579 
-1590 MDRINKIAS
+1590 
-1599 AGKGVGGFRGAGQS
+1599 
-1613 ASPEEPIYAQVAK
+1613 
-1626 KVSAKI
+1626 
-1632 DQLNE
+1632 
-1637 SASAIN
+1637 
-1643 RKMDRINKIASA
+1643 
-1655 GKGVG
+1655 
-1660 GFRGAGQSASPEEP
+1660 
-1674 LYAQVAKKVSAK
+1674 
-1686 IDQLNESASAINR
+1686 
-1699 KIDRI
+1699 
-1704 NKIAS
+1704 
-1709 AGKGVGGFSGAGQS
+1709 
-1723 ASPEEPIYAQVAKK
+1723 
-1737 VSAKIDQL
+1737 
-1745 NESASAINRKIDRIN
+1745 
-1760 KIASAGKGVG
+1760 
-1770 GFSGA
+1770 
-1775 GQSASPEPIY
+1775 EPIY
-1785 ATIDFDEANQAGFSL
+1785 ATIDFDEANQAGFPL
-1800 RRSAAVNDLSK
+1800 RRSAGVNDLSK

-1823 IGDLNQAVSEAKAG
+1823 IGDLNQAVSEAKTG
-1837 HFDKLEQKID
+1837 HFDNLEQKID

-1869 TGLQAKLDNYATNS
+1869 TSLQAKLDNYATNS

-1891 QSGTI
+1891 KNGGI

-1916 DKIVAHNVGSAH
+1916 DKIVAHNVGSAP
-1928 LSEYDKIGFNQKN
+1928 LSAYDNIGFNQKN

-1949 KFSTKLNN
+1949 KFSTKLNS
-1957 AVKDIKSS
+1957 AIKDIKSG
-1965 FVQFLTNTFSTGSYS
+1965 FVQFLTNTFSAGAYS
-1980 LMKANVEHGVKNT
+1980 LAKANAELGVKNIN
-1993 TKGGF
+1993 TKSGF

>member
-13 DQTLNQTDFVP
+13 DQTLNPTDFVP
-24 QRFINNLQAA
+24 QRFINNLQVA
-34 FIKVDNAVASFDP
+34 FLKVDKAVASFDP

-73 YANKAIKNPTKKN
+73 YANKAIKNPAKKN

-144 QNFMENIIQ
+144 RNFMENIIQ

-181 IRSDEKF
+181 IRSDQKF

-193 EFLKARQEAEKNAEP
+193 ESLKERQESEKNAEP
-208 TGGDWLDIF
+208 AGDWLDIF

-239 PDFEQNIATTTTDI
+239 PDFEQNLATTTTDI

-309 MGSHS
+309 MGGHS
-314 GIEPEKVSLLYGDN
+314 SIEPEKVSLLYGDN

-340 VGYKNQ
+340 VGYKDQ

-355 NAHLNNGS
+355 NAHLYNGS
-363 GLVIAGNEN
+363 GLIIAGNED

-383 QDQLT
+383 EGQLT

-405 MEFLAQ
+405 MEFLAR

-421 KEKEKFQTEIGN
+421 KEKEKFQTEIEN

-445 GSDHIAFVSKKD
+445 GNDHVAFVSKKD

-490 TKTTLQGSLKYDGVM
+490 VKTTLQGSLKYDGMM
-505 FVDYSNFKYTNVS
+505 FVNYSNFKYTNAS
-518 KSPDKGL
+518 KSPDKGVS
-525 GATNG
+525 ATNG

-594 SNFNKAVAEAKN
+594 FNFNKAIAEAKN

-621 KSLRKRESLE
+621 KSLRKREHLE

-657 KDKIFALINKEAS
+657 KDKIFALINQEAS

-715 NDFSKAEET
+715 NDFSKAEGT

-796 VSETKL
+796 VSEAKL
-802 TGNFSKVEQALAEL
+802 TGDFSKVEQALAEL
-816 KNLSL
+816 KSLSL
-821 DLGKNSDLQFVR
+821 DLGKNSDLQKSVKN
-833 DGVRGTLVGNGLSKT
+833 GVNGTLVGNGLSKT
-848 EATTL
+848 EATNL

-860 RKELSEKLFGKSNNN
+860 RKELNEKLFGNSNNN
-875 NNGLKNNEEPIY
+875 NNGVKNNTEPIY
-887 AQVNKKKAGQATSPE
+887 AQVNKKKAGQ
-902 EPIYAQV
+902 V
-909 ARKMSVKIDQLNEA
+909 
-923 ASAINRK
+923 
-930 IDRINKIASAG
+930 
-941 KGVGGFSGA
+941 
-950 GQSASPEEPIYAQ
+950 ASPEEPIYAQ

-974 LNESA
+974 LNEA
-979 SAINRKID
+979 TSAINRKID

-992 ASAGKGVGGFSGAG
+992 ASAGKGVGAFSGAG
-1006 QSASPE
+1006 
-1012 EPIYAQVAK
+1012 
-1021 KVRAK
+1021 R
-1026 IDQLNE
+1026 
-1032 SASAINRKMDRIN
+1032 
-1045 KIASAGKGVGGF
+1045 
-1057 RGAGQSASP
+1057 
-1066 EEPIYA
+1066 
-1072 QVAKKVRA
+1072 
-1080 KIDQLNES
+1080 
-1088 ASAINR
+1088 
-1094 KMDRINKI
+1094 
-1102 ASAGKGVGGFSGA
+1102 
-1115 GQSASP
+1115 
-1121 EEPLYAQVA
+1121 
-1130 KKVRAKIDQLNESA
+1130 
-1144 SAINR
+1144 
-1149 KIDRINK
+1149 
-1156 IASAGKG
+1156 
-1163 VGGFRGAGQ
+1163 
-1172 SASPEEPIYAQVA
+1172 
-1185 KKVSAKID
+1185 
-1193 QLNESAS
+1193 
-1200 AINRKM
+1200 
-1206 DRINKIASAGKG
+1206 
-1218 VGGFSGAGQSAS
+1218 
-1230 PEEPLYAQV
+1230 
-1239 AKKVSAKIDQ
+1239 
-1249 LNESASAINRKIDRI
+1249 
-1264 NKIASAG
+1264 
-1271 KGVGGFSGAGQSA
+1271 
-1284 SPEEPLYAQV
+1284 
-1294 AKKVRAKIDQL
+1294 
-1305 NESASA
+1305 
-1311 INRKMDRINKIASAG
+1311 
-1326 KGVGG
+1326 
-1331 FRGAGQSASPEEP
+1331 
-1344 LYAQVAKKVS
+1344 
-1354 AKIDQLNESASAI
+1354 
-1367 NRKID
+1367 
-1372 RINKIASA
+1372 
-1380 GKGVGGFRGAGQSA
+1380 
-1394 SPEEPLYAQVAKKV
+1394 
-1408 RAKID
+1408 
-1413 QLNESASAI
+1413 
-1422 NRKIDRINKIA
+1422 
-1433 SAGKGVGGFRGA
+1433 
-1445 GQSASPEEP
+1445 
-1454 LYAQVAKKVRA
+1454 
-1465 KIDQL
+1465 
-1470 NESASAI
+1470 
-1477 NRKIDR
+1477 
-1483 INKIASA
+1483 
-1490 GKGVGG
+1490 
-1496 FSGAGQSASPEE
+1496 
-1508 PLYAQVA
+1508 
-1515 KKVRAKIDQLNE
+1515 
-1527 SASAINRKMDRI
+1527 
-1539 NKIASAGKGVGGF
+1539 
-1552 RGAGQSAS
+1552 
-1560 PEEPL
+1560 
-1565 YAQVA
+1565 
-1570 KKVSAKIDQ
+1570 
-1579 LNESASAINRK
+1579 
-1590 MDRINKIAS
+1590 
-1599 AGKGVGGFRGAGQS
+1599 
-1613 ASPEEPIYAQVAK
+1613 
-1626 KVSAKI
+1626 
-1632 DQLNE
+1632 
-1637 SASAIN
+1637 
-1643 RKMDRINKIASA
+1643 
-1655 GKGVG
+1655 
-1660 GFRGAGQSASPEEP
+1660 
-1674 LYAQVAKKVSAK
+1674 
-1686 IDQLNESASAINR
+1686 
-1699 KIDRI
+1699 
-1704 NKIAS
+1704 
-1709 AGKGVGGFSGAGQS
+1709 
-1723 ASPEEPIYAQVAKK
+1723 
-1737 VSAKIDQL
+1737 
-1745 NESASAINRKIDRIN
+1745 
-1760 KIASAGKGVG
+1760 
-1770 GFSGA
+1770 
-1775 GQSASPEPIY
+1775 SASPEPIY
-1785 ATIDFDEANQAGFSL
+1785 ATIDFDEANQAGFPL
-1800 RRSAAVNDLSK
+1800 RRYAGVNDLSK

-1823 IGDLNQAVSEAKAG
+1823 IGDLSQAVSEAKTG
-1837 HFDKLEQKID
+1837 HFGNLEQKID

-1860 WVESAKQVP
+1860 WAESTKQVP
-1869 TGLQAKLDNYATNS
+1869 TSLQAKLDNYATNS
-1883 HTRINSNV
+1883 HTCVNSNV
-1891 QSGTI
+1891 QSGAI

-1957 AVKDIKSS
+1957 AMKDIKSN

-1993 TKGGF
+1993 TKSGF

>member
-24 QRFINNLQAA
+24 QRFINNLQVA
-34 FIKVDNAVASFDP
+34 FLKVDNAVASFDP

-73 YANKAIKNPTKKN
+73 YANKAIKNPAKKN

-135 PSKINTQQI
+135 PSQINIQQI
-144 QNFMENIIQ
+144 RNFMENIIQ

-193 EFLKARQEAEKNAEP
+193 ESLKERQEAEKNAEP
-208 TGGDWLDIF
+208 AGGDWLDIF

-239 PDFEQNIATTTTDI
+239 PDFEQNLATTTTDI

-262 LLDERGNFSKFT
+262 LLDERGNFFKFT

-309 MGSHS
+309 MGGHS
-314 GIEPEKVSLLYGDN
+314 NTEPEKVSLLYGDN

-363 GLVIAGNEN
+363 GLIIAGNEN

-383 QDQLT
+383 EDQLT
-388 GLKQALSQEEI
+388 GLKQAMSQEEI

-421 KEKEKFQTEIGN
+421 KEKEKFQTEIEN

-445 GSDHIAFVSKKD
+445 GNDHIAFVSKKD

-490 TKTTLQGSLKYDGVM
+490 VKTTLQGSLKYDGVM
-505 FVDYSNFKYTNVS
+505 FVDYSNFKYTNAS
-518 KSPDKGL
+518 KSPDKGV

-563 DKLWAKG
+563 DKLLAKG

-580 KDFLNSNKELVGKV
+580 KDFLNSNKEMVVKV

-621 KSLRKRESLE
+621 KSLRKREHLE

-657 KDKIFALINKEAS
+657 KDKIFALINQEAS

-675 AAFDP
+675 ATFDP
-680 NLKGVRSELSDK
+680 NLKGIRSELSDK
-692 LENINKNLKDF
+692 LENINKNLKNF

-802 TGNFSKVEQALAEL
+802 TGDFSKVEQALAEL
-816 KNLSL
+816 KSLSL
-821 DLGKNSDLQFVR
+821 DLGKNSDLQKSVKN
-833 DGVRGTLVGNGLSKT
+833 GVNGTLVGNGLSKT

-860 RKELSEKLFGKSNNN
+860 RKELNEKLFGNSNNN
-875 NNGLKNNEEPIY
+875 NNGLKNEPIY
-887 AQVNKKKAGQATSPE
+887 AKVNKKKAGQ
-902 EPIYAQV
+902 V
-909 ARKMSVKIDQLNEA
+909 
-923 ASAINRK
+923 
-930 IDRINKIASAG
+930 
-941 KGVGGFSGA
+941 
-950 GQSASPEEPIYAQ
+950 ASPEEPIYAQ

-974 LNESA
+974 LNEA
-979 SAINRKID
+979 T
-987 RINKI
+987 
-992 ASAGKGVGGFSGAG
+992 
-1006 QSASPE
+1006 
-1012 EPIYAQVAK
+1012 
-1021 KVRAK
+1021 
-1026 IDQLNE
+1026 
-1032 SASAINRKMDRIN
+1032 
-1045 KIASAGKGVGGF
+1045 
-1057 RGAGQSASP
+1057 
-1066 EEPIYA
+1066 
-1072 QVAKKVRA
+1072 
-1080 KIDQLNES
+1080 
-1088 ASAINR
+1088 
-1094 KMDRINKI
+1094 
-1102 ASAGKGVGGFSGA
+1102 
-1115 GQSASP
+1115 
-1121 EEPLYAQVA
+1121 
-1130 KKVRAKIDQLNESA
+1130 
-1144 SAINR
+1144 
-1149 KIDRINK
+1149 
-1156 IASAGKG
+1156 
-1163 VGGFRGAGQ
+1163 
-1172 SASPEEPIYAQVA
+1172 
-1185 KKVSAKID
+1185 
-1193 QLNESAS
+1193 
-1200 AINRKM
+1200 
-1206 DRINKIASAGKG
+1206 
-1218 VGGFSGAGQSAS
+1218 
-1230 PEEPLYAQV
+1230 
-1239 AKKVSAKIDQ
+1239 
-1249 LNESASAINRKIDRI
+1249 
-1264 NKIASAG
+1264 
-1271 KGVGGFSGAGQSA
+1271 
-1284 SPEEPLYAQV
+1284 
-1294 AKKVRAKIDQL
+1294 
-1305 NESASA
+1305 
-1311 INRKMDRINKIASAG
+1311 
-1326 KGVGG
+1326 
-1331 FRGAGQSASPEEP
+1331 
-1344 LYAQVAKKVS
+1344 
-1354 AKIDQLNESASAI
+1354 
-1367 NRKID
+1367 
-1372 RINKIASA
+1372 
-1380 GKGVGGFRGAGQSA
+1380 
-1394 SPEEPLYAQVAKKV
+1394 
-1408 RAKID
+1408 
-1413 QLNESASAI
+1413 
-1422 NRKIDRINKIA
+1422 
-1433 SAGKGVGGFRGA
+1433 
-1445 GQSASPEEP
+1445 
-1454 LYAQVAKKVRA
+1454 
-1465 KIDQL
+1465 
-1470 NESASAI
+1470 
-1477 NRKIDR
+1477 
-1483 INKIASA
+1483 
-1490 GKGVGG
+1490 
-1496 FSGAGQSASPEE
+1496 
-1508 PLYAQVA
+1508 
-1515 KKVRAKIDQLNE
+1515 
-1527 SASAINRKMDRI
+1527 
-1539 NKIASAGKGVGGF
+1539 
-1552 RGAGQSAS
+1552 
-1560 PEEPL
+1560 
-1565 YAQVA
+1565 
-1570 KKVSAKIDQ
+1570 
-1579 LNESASAINRK
+1579 
-1590 MDRINKIAS
+1590 
-1599 AGKGVGGFRGAGQS
+1599 
-1613 ASPEEPIYAQVAK
+1613 
-1626 KVSAKI
+1626 
-1632 DQLNE
+1632 
-1637 SASAIN
+1637 
-1643 RKMDRINKIASA
+1643 
-1655 GKGVG
+1655 
-1660 GFRGAGQSASPEEP
+1660 
-1674 LYAQVAKKVSAK
+1674 
-1686 IDQLNESASAINR
+1686 
-1699 KIDRI
+1699 
-1704 NKIAS
+1704 
-1709 AGKGVGGFSGAGQS
+1709 
-1723 ASPEEPIYAQVAKK
+1723 
-1737 VSAKIDQL
+1737 
-1745 NESASAINRKIDRIN
+1745 SAINRKIDRIN

-1785 ATIDFDEANQAGFSL
+1785 ATIDFDEANQAGFPL
-1800 RRSAAVNDLSK
+1800 RRSAGVNDLSK

-1823 IGDLNQAVSEAKAG
+1823 IGDLNQAVSEAKTG

-1860 WVESAKQVP
+1860 WAESAKQVP
-1869 TGLQAKLDNYATNS
+1869 TSLSAKLDNYATNS

-1993 TKGGF
+1993 TKSGF

>member
-1 MTNETIDQTTTP
+1 MINETINQTTTP
-13 DQTLNQTDFVP
+13 DQTPDQTDFVP
-24 QRFINNLQAA
+24 QRFINNLQVA

-73 YANKAIKNPTKKN
+73 YANKAIKNPAKKN

-144 QNFMENIIQ
+144 RDFMENIIQ

-181 IRSDEKF
+181 IRSDQKF

-193 EFLKARQEAEKNAEP
+193 ESLKERQEAEKNAEP
-208 TGGDWLDIF
+208 SGGDWLDIF

-239 PDFEQNIATTTTDI
+239 PDFEQNLATTTTDI

-262 LLDERGNFSKFT
+262 LLDERGNFFKFT
-274 LGDME
+274 LGDVE

-309 MGSHS
+309 MGGHS
-314 GIEPEKVSLLYGDN
+314 NIEPEKVSLLYGDN

-355 NAHLNNGS
+355 NAHLHNGS
-363 GLVIAGNEN
+363 GLIIAGNED

-383 QDQLT
+383 EDQLT

-405 MEFLAQ
+405 MEFLAK
-411 NNAKLDNLSE
+411 NNAKLDNLSKE
-421 KEKEKFQTEIGN
+421 EKEKFQNEIEN

-445 GSDHIAFVSKKD
+445 GNDHVAFVSKKD

-505 FVDYSNFKYTNVS
+505 FVNYSNFKYTNAS

-570 LSPQEANKLI
+570 LSPQETNKLI
-580 KDFLNSNKELVGKV
+580 KDFLNSNKEMVGKV

-606 TGNYDEVKKAQKDLE
+606 TGDYDEVKKAQKDLE
-621 KSLRKRESLE
+621 KSLRKREHLE

-786 TDKVDNLNQA
+786 TDKVENLDQA

-802 TGNFSKVEQALAEL
+802 TGDFSKVEQALAEL
-816 KNLSL
+816 KSLSL
-821 DLGKNSDLQFVR
+821 DQKNESFNVGKNSDLQSVR
-833 DGVRGTLVGNGLSKT
+833 DSVRGTLVGNGLSKT
-848 EATTL
+848 EATKL
-853 TKNFSDI
+853 SKNFSDI
-860 RKELSEKLFGKSNNN
+860 RKELSEKLFGNSNNN

-887 AQVNKKKAGQATSPE
+887 AKVNKKKAGQAASPE

-909 ARKMSVKIDQLNEA
+909 AKKVSAKIDQLNEA
-923 ASAINRK
+923 TSAINRK

-950 GQSASPEEPIYAQ
+950 
-963 VAKKVSAKIDQ
+963 
-974 LNESA
+974 
-979 SAINRKID
+979 R
-987 RINKI
+987 
-992 ASAGKGVGGFSGAG
+992 
-1006 QSASPE
+1006 
-1012 EPIYAQVAK
+1012 
-1021 KVRAK
+1021 
-1026 IDQLNE
+1026 
-1032 SASAINRKMDRIN
+1032 
-1045 KIASAGKGVGGF
+1045 
-1057 RGAGQSASP
+1057 
-1066 EEPIYA
+1066 
-1072 QVAKKVRA
+1072 
-1080 KIDQLNES
+1080 
-1088 ASAINR
+1088 
-1094 KMDRINKI
+1094 
-1102 ASAGKGVGGFSGA
+1102 
-1115 GQSASP
+1115 
-1121 EEPLYAQVA
+1121 
-1130 KKVRAKIDQLNESA
+1130 
-1144 SAINR
+1144 
-1149 KIDRINK
+1149 
-1156 IASAGKG
+1156 
-1163 VGGFRGAGQ
+1163 
-1172 SASPEEPIYAQVA
+1172 
-1185 KKVSAKID
+1185 
-1193 QLNESAS
+1193 
-1200 AINRKM
+1200 
-1206 DRINKIASAGKG
+1206 
-1218 VGGFSGAGQSAS
+1218 
-1230 PEEPLYAQV
+1230 
-1239 AKKVSAKIDQ
+1239 
-1249 LNESASAINRKIDRI
+1249 
-1264 NKIASAG
+1264 
-1271 KGVGGFSGAGQSA
+1271 
-1284 SPEEPLYAQV
+1284 
-1294 AKKVRAKIDQL
+1294 
-1305 NESASA
+1305 
-1311 INRKMDRINKIASAG
+1311 
-1326 KGVGG
+1326 
-1331 FRGAGQSASPEEP
+1331 
-1344 LYAQVAKKVS
+1344 
-1354 AKIDQLNESASAI
+1354 
-1367 NRKID
+1367 
-1372 RINKIASA
+1372 
-1380 GKGVGGFRGAGQSA
+1380 
-1394 SPEEPLYAQVAKKV
+1394 
-1408 RAKID
+1408 
-1413 QLNESASAI
+1413 
-1422 NRKIDRINKIA
+1422 
-1433 SAGKGVGGFRGA
+1433 
-1445 GQSASPEEP
+1445 
-1454 LYAQVAKKVRA
+1454 
-1465 KIDQL
+1465 
-1470 NESASAI
+1470 
-1477 NRKIDR
+1477 
-1483 INKIASA
+1483 
-1490 GKGVGG
+1490 
-1496 FSGAGQSASPEE
+1496 
-1508 PLYAQVA
+1508 
-1515 KKVRAKIDQLNE
+1515 
-1527 SASAINRKMDRI
+1527 
-1539 NKIASAGKGVGGF
+1539 
-1552 RGAGQSAS
+1552 
-1560 PEEPL
+1560 
-1565 YAQVA
+1565 
-1570 KKVSAKIDQ
+1570 
-1579 LNESASAINRK
+1579 
-1590 MDRINKIAS
+1590 
-1599 AGKGVGGFRGAGQS
+1599 
-1613 ASPEEPIYAQVAK
+1613 
-1626 KVSAKI
+1626 
-1632 DQLNE
+1632 
-1637 SASAIN
+1637 
-1643 RKMDRINKIASA
+1643 
-1655 GKGVG
+1655 
-1660 GFRGAGQSASPEEP
+1660 
-1674 LYAQVAKKVSAK
+1674 
-1686 IDQLNESASAINR
+1686 
-1699 KIDRI
+1699 
-1704 NKIAS
+1704 
-1709 AGKGVGGFSGAGQS
+1709 
-1723 ASPEEPIYAQVAKK
+1723 
-1737 VSAKIDQL
+1737 
-1745 NESASAINRKIDRIN
+1745 
-1760 KIASAGKGVG
+1760 
-1770 GFSGA
+1770 
-1775 GQSASPEPIY
+1775 QSASPEPIY
-1785 ATIDFDEANQAGFSL
+1785 ATIDFDEANQAGFPL
-1800 RRSAAVNDLSK
+1800 RRYAGVGDLSK

-1823 IGDLNQAVSEAKAG
+1823 IGDLSQAVSEAKTG
-1837 HFDKLEQKID
+1837 HFGNLEQKID

-1891 QSGTI
+1891 QNGVI
-1896 NEKATGMLTQK
+1896 NERATGMLTQK

-1957 AVKDIKSS
+1957 AVKDIKSN
-1965 FVQFLTNTFSTGSYS
+1965 FVQFLTNAFSTGSYN
-1980 LMKANVEHGVKNT
+1980 LMKANAEHGVKNT
-1993 TKGGF
+1993 TKSGF

>member
-1 MTNETIDQTTTP
+1 MTNETIDQTTTL
-13 DQTLNQTDFVP
+13 DQTPNQTDFVP
-24 QRFINNLQAA
+24 QRFINNLQVA
-34 FIKVDNAVASFDP
+34 FLEVDNAVASFDP

-73 YANKAIKNPTKKN
+73 CANKAIKNPTKKN

-135 PSKINTQQI
+135 PSKINTQTI
-144 QNFMENIIQ
+144 RNFMENIIQ

-193 EFLKARQEAEKNAEP
+193 ESLKERQEAEKNAEP
-208 TGGDWLDIF
+208 AGGDWLDIF

-231 ETLHQEPR
+231 ETLNQEPR
-239 PDFEQNIATTTTDI
+239 PDFEQNLATTTTDI

-262 LLDERGNFSKFT
+262 LLDERGNFFKFT
-274 LGDME
+274 LGDVE

-309 MGSHS
+309 MGGHS
-314 GIEPEKVSLLYGDN
+314 NIEPEKVSLLYGDN

-346 QGSNVATLI
+346 QGNNVATLI

-363 GLVIAGNEN
+363 GLIIAGNED

-383 QDQLT
+383 EDQLT
-388 GLKQALSQEEI
+388 GLKQAMSQEEI

-421 KEKEKFQTEIGN
+421 KEKEKFQTEIEN

-445 GSDHIAFVSKKD
+445 GNDHIAFVSKKD

-505 FVDYSNFKYTNVS
+505 FVNYSNFKYTNAS
-518 KSPDKGL
+518 KSPDKGV

-530 VSHLEANFSKVA
+530 VSHLEANLSKVA
-542 VFNLPNLNNLAITNY
+542 VFNLPNLNNLTITSY

-563 DKLWAKG
+563 DKLWARG
-570 LSPQEANKLI
+570 LSRQEANKLI
-580 KDFLNSNKELVGKV
+580 KDFLNSNKELLGKV

-621 KSLRKRESLE
+621 KSLRKREHLE

-670 KEARA
+670 KEARV

-802 TGNFSKVEQALAEL
+802 TGDFSKVEQALAEL
-816 KNLSL
+816 KSLSL
-821 DLGKNSDLQFVR
+821 DQKNESFNIGKNSDLQSVR
-833 DGVRGTLVGNGLSKT
+833 DSVRGTLVGNGLSKT

-853 TKNFSDI
+853 SKNFSDI
-860 RKELSEKLFGKSNNN
+860 RKELNEKLFGNSNNN
-875 NNGLKNNEEPIY
+875 NNGLKNNTEPIY
-887 AQVNKKKAGQATSPE
+887 AQVNKKKTGQA
-902 EPIYAQV
+902 
-909 ARKMSVKIDQLNEA
+909 
-923 ASAINRK
+923 
-930 IDRINKIASAG
+930 
-941 KGVGGFSGA
+941 
-950 GQSASPEEPIYAQ
+950 ASPEEPIYAQ

-974 LNESA
+974 LNEA
-979 SAINRKID
+979 TSAINRKID

-992 ASAGKGVGGFSGAG
+992 ASAGKGVGA
-1006 QSASPE
+1006 
-1012 EPIYAQVAK
+1012 
-1021 KVRAK
+1021 
-1026 IDQLNE
+1026 
-1032 SASAINRKMDRIN
+1032 
-1045 KIASAGKGVGGF
+1045 
-1057 RGAGQSASP
+1057 
-1066 EEPIYA
+1066 
-1072 QVAKKVRA
+1072 
-1080 KIDQLNES
+1080 
-1088 ASAINR
+1088 
-1094 KMDRINKI
+1094 
-1102 ASAGKGVGGFSGA
+1102 
-1115 GQSASP
+1115 
-1121 EEPLYAQVA
+1121 
-1130 KKVRAKIDQLNESA
+1130 
-1144 SAINR
+1144 
-1149 KIDRINK
+1149 
-1156 IASAGKG
+1156 
-1163 VGGFRGAGQ
+1163 
-1172 SASPEEPIYAQVA
+1172 
-1185 KKVSAKID
+1185 
-1193 QLNESAS
+1193 
-1200 AINRKM
+1200 
-1206 DRINKIASAGKG
+1206 
-1218 VGGFSGAGQSAS
+1218 
-1230 PEEPLYAQV
+1230 
-1239 AKKVSAKIDQ
+1239 
-1249 LNESASAINRKIDRI
+1249 
-1264 NKIASAG
+1264 
-1271 KGVGGFSGAGQSA
+1271 
-1284 SPEEPLYAQV
+1284 
-1294 AKKVRAKIDQL
+1294 
-1305 NESASA
+1305 
-1311 INRKMDRINKIASAG
+1311 
-1326 KGVGG
+1326 
-1331 FRGAGQSASPEEP
+1331 
-1344 LYAQVAKKVS
+1344 
-1354 AKIDQLNESASAI
+1354 
-1367 NRKID
+1367 
-1372 RINKIASA
+1372 
-1380 GKGVGGFRGAGQSA
+1380 
-1394 SPEEPLYAQVAKKV
+1394 
-1408 RAKID
+1408 
-1413 QLNESASAI
+1413 
-1422 NRKIDRINKIA
+1422 
-1433 SAGKGVGGFRGA
+1433 
-1445 GQSASPEEP
+1445 
-1454 LYAQVAKKVRA
+1454 
-1465 KIDQL
+1465 
-1470 NESASAI
+1470 
-1477 NRKIDR
+1477 
-1483 INKIASA
+1483 
-1490 GKGVGG
+1490 
-1496 FSGAGQSASPEE
+1496 
-1508 PLYAQVA
+1508 
-1515 KKVRAKIDQLNE
+1515 
-1527 SASAINRKMDRI
+1527 
-1539 NKIASAGKGVGGF
+1539 
-1552 RGAGQSAS
+1552 
-1560 PEEPL
+1560 
-1565 YAQVA
+1565 
-1570 KKVSAKIDQ
+1570 
-1579 LNESASAINRK
+1579 
-1590 MDRINKIAS
+1590 
-1599 AGKGVGGFRGAGQS
+1599 
-1613 ASPEEPIYAQVAK
+1613 
-1626 KVSAKI
+1626 
-1632 DQLNE
+1632 
-1637 SASAIN
+1637 
-1643 RKMDRINKIASA
+1643 
-1655 GKGVG
+1655 
-1660 GFRGAGQSASPEEP
+1660 
-1674 LYAQVAKKVSAK
+1674 
-1686 IDQLNESASAINR
+1686 
-1699 KIDRI
+1699 
-1704 NKIAS
+1704 
-1709 AGKGVGGFSGAGQS
+1709 
-1723 ASPEEPIYAQVAKK
+1723 
-1737 VSAKIDQL
+1737 
-1745 NESASAINRKIDRIN
+1745 
-1760 KIASAGKGVG
+1760 
-1770 GFSGA
+1770 FSGA

-1785 ATIDFDEANQAGFSL
+1785 ATIDFDEANQAGFPL

-1823 IGDLNQAVSEAKAG
+1823 IGDLNQAVSEAKTG

-1891 QSGTI
+1891 HNGAI

-1916 DKIVAHNVGSAH
+1916 DKVVAHNVGSAP

>member
-1 MTNETIDQTTTP
+1 MTNETIDQTITP
-13 DQTLNQTDFVP
+13 DQTPNQTDFVP
-24 QRFINNLQAA
+24 QRFINNLQVA
-34 FIKVDNAVASFDP
+34 FIKLNDAVASFDP

-73 YANKAIKNPTKKN
+73 CANKAIKNPAKKN

-110 SVDSF
+110 SVESF

-144 QNFMENIIQ
+144 KNFMENIIQ

-193 EFLKARQEAEKNAEP
+193 ESLKERQEAEKNAEP
-208 TGGDWLDIF
+208 AGGDWLDIF

-239 PDFEQNIATTTTDI
+239 PDFEQNLATTTTDI

-262 LLDERGNFSKFT
+262 LLDERGNFFKFT
-274 LGDME
+274 LGDVE

-309 MGSHS
+309 MGGHS
-314 GIEPEKVSLLYGDN
+314 SIEPEKVSLLYGDN

-346 QGSNVATLI
+346 QGNNVATLI

-363 GLVIAGNEN
+363 GLIIAGNED

-383 QDQLT
+383 EDQLT
-388 GLKQALSQEEI
+388 GLKQAMSQEEI

-421 KEKEKFQTEIGN
+421 KEKEKFQTEIKD
-433 FQKDRKAYLDAL
+433 FQKNRKAYLDAL
-445 GSDHIAFVSKKD
+445 GNDHVAFVSKKD

-490 TKTTLQGSLKYDGVM
+490 TKTTLQGSLKYDGMM
-505 FVDYSNFKYTNVS
+505 FVNYSNFKYTNAS
-518 KSPDKGL
+518 KSPDKGV

-563 DKLWAKG
+563 VKLWAKG

-621 KSLRKRESLE
+621 KSLRKREHLE

-670 KEARA
+670 KEARVV
-675 AAFDP
+675 AFDP
-680 NLKGVRSELSDK
+680 NLKGIRSELSDK

-786 TDKVDNLNQA
+786 TDKVENLNQA

-802 TGNFSKVEQALAEL
+802 TGDFSKVEQALAEL

-821 DLGKNSDLQFVR
+821 DQKNEGFNVGKNSDLQSVKNS
-833 DGVRGTLVGNGLSKT
+833 VNGTLVGNGLSKT
-848 EATTL
+848 EATRL
-853 TKNFSDI
+853 SKNFSDI
-860 RKELSEKLFGKSNNN
+860 RKELNEKLFGNSNNN
-875 NNGLKNNEEPIY
+875 NNGLKNNTEPIY
-887 AQVNKKKAGQATSPE
+887 AQVNKKKTGQAT
-902 EPIYAQV
+902 
-909 ARKMSVKIDQLNEA
+909 
-923 ASAINRK
+923 
-930 IDRINKIASAG
+930 
-941 KGVGGFSGA
+941 
-950 GQSASPEEPIYAQ
+950 SPEEPIYAQ

-974 LNESA
+974 LNEATSK
-979 SAINRKID
+979 INAR
-987 RINKI
+987 
-992 ASAGKGVGGFSGAG
+992 
-1006 QSASPE
+1006 
-1012 EPIYAQVAK
+1012 
-1021 KVRAK
+1021 
-1026 IDQLNE
+1026 
-1032 SASAINRKMDRIN
+1032 
-1045 KIASAGKGVGGF
+1045 
-1057 RGAGQSASP
+1057 
-1066 EEPIYA
+1066 
-1072 QVAKKVRA
+1072 
-1080 KIDQLNES
+1080 
-1088 ASAINR
+1088 
-1094 KMDRINKI
+1094 
-1102 ASAGKGVGGFSGA
+1102 
-1115 GQSASP
+1115 
-1121 EEPLYAQVA
+1121 
-1130 KKVRAKIDQLNESA
+1130 
-1144 SAINR
+1144 
-1149 KIDRINK
+1149 
-1156 IASAGKG
+1156 
-1163 VGGFRGAGQ
+1163 
-1172 SASPEEPIYAQVA
+1172 
-1185 KKVSAKID
+1185 
-1193 QLNESAS
+1193 
-1200 AINRKM
+1200 
-1206 DRINKIASAGKG
+1206 
-1218 VGGFSGAGQSAS
+1218 
-1230 PEEPLYAQV
+1230 
-1239 AKKVSAKIDQ
+1239 
-1249 LNESASAINRKIDRI
+1249 
-1264 NKIASAG
+1264 
-1271 KGVGGFSGAGQSA
+1271 
-1284 SPEEPLYAQV
+1284 
-1294 AKKVRAKIDQL
+1294 
-1305 NESASA
+1305 
-1311 INRKMDRINKIASAG
+1311 
-1326 KGVGG
+1326 
-1331 FRGAGQSASPEEP
+1331 
-1344 LYAQVAKKVS
+1344 
-1354 AKIDQLNESASAI
+1354 
-1367 NRKID
+1367 
-1372 RINKIASA
+1372 
-1380 GKGVGGFRGAGQSA
+1380 
-1394 SPEEPLYAQVAKKV
+1394 
-1408 RAKID
+1408 
-1413 QLNESASAI
+1413 
-1422 NRKIDRINKIA
+1422 
-1433 SAGKGVGGFRGA
+1433 
-1445 GQSASPEEP
+1445 
-1454 LYAQVAKKVRA
+1454 
-1465 KIDQL
+1465 
-1470 NESASAI
+1470 
-1477 NRKIDR
+1477 
-1483 INKIASA
+1483 
-1490 GKGVGG
+1490 
-1496 FSGAGQSASPEE
+1496 
-1508 PLYAQVA
+1508 
-1515 KKVRAKIDQLNE
+1515 
-1527 SASAINRKMDRI
+1527 
-1539 NKIASAGKGVGGF
+1539 
-1552 RGAGQSAS
+1552 
-1560 PEEPL
+1560 
-1565 YAQVA
+1565 
-1570 KKVSAKIDQ
+1570 
-1579 LNESASAINRK
+1579 
-1590 MDRINKIAS
+1590 
-1599 AGKGVGGFRGAGQS
+1599 
-1613 ASPEEPIYAQVAK
+1613 
-1626 KVSAKI
+1626 
-1632 DQLNE
+1632 
-1637 SASAIN
+1637 
-1643 RKMDRINKIASA
+1643 
-1655 GKGVG
+1655 
-1660 GFRGAGQSASPEEP
+1660 
-1674 LYAQVAKKVSAK
+1674 
-1686 IDQLNESASAINR
+1686 
-1699 KIDRI
+1699 
-1704 NKIAS
+1704 
-1709 AGKGVGGFSGAGQS
+1709 
-1723 ASPEEPIYAQVAKK
+1723 
-1737 VSAKIDQL
+1737 
-1745 NESASAINRKIDRIN
+1745 IDRIN

-1785 ATIDFDEANQAGFSL
+1785 ATIDFDEANQAGFPL
-1800 RRSAAVNDLSK
+1800 RRYAAVNDLSK

-1823 IGDLNQAVSEAKAG
+1823 IGDLNQAVSEAKTG
-1837 HFDKLEQKID
+1837 HFDNLEQKID

-1869 TGLQAKLDNYATNS
+1869 IGLQAKLDNYATNS

-1891 QSGTI
+1891 QNGTI
-1896 NEKATGMLTQK
+1896 NERATGMLTQK

-1941 MKDYSDSF
+1941 MKGYSDSF

-1965 FVQFLTNTFSTGSYS
+1965 FVQFLTNTFSTGAYN
-1980 LMKANVEHGVKNT
+1980 LMKANAEHGVKNT

>member
-13 DQTLNQTDFVP
+13 DQTPSQTDFVP
-24 QRFINNLQAA
+24 QRFINNLQVA

-110 SVDSF
+110 SVESF

-135 PSKINTQQI
+135 PSQINTQKI
-144 QNFMENIIQ
+144 RNFMENIIQ

-193 EFLKARQEAEKNAEP
+193 ESLKERQEAEKNAEP
-208 TGGDWLDIF
+208 VGGDWLDIF

-231 ETLHQEPR
+231 ETLNQEPR
-239 PDFEQNIATTTTDI
+239 PDFEQNVATTTTDI

-262 LLDERGNFSKFT
+262 LLDERGNFFKFT
-274 LGDME
+274 LGDVE

-309 MGSHS
+309 MGGHS
-314 GIEPEKVSLLYGDN
+314 SIEPEKVSLLYGDN

-355 NAHLNNGS
+355 NAHLHNGS
-363 GLVIAGNEN
+363 GLVIAGNED
-372 GIKNPSFYLYK
+372 GIKNPGFYLYK
-383 QDQLT
+383 EDQLT
-388 GLKQALSQEEI
+388 GLKQAMSQEEI

-405 MEFLAQ
+405 MEFLAK

-445 GSDHIAFVSKKD
+445 GNDHIAFVSKKD

-490 TKTTLQGSLKYDGVM
+490 VKTTLQGSLKYDGVM
-505 FVDYSNFKYTNVS
+505 FVNYSNFKYTNAS
-518 KSPDKGL
+518 KSPDKGV

-563 DKLWAKG
+563 DKLLAKG

-580 KDFLNSNKELVGKV
+580 KDFLNSNKEMVGKV

-621 KSLRKRESLE
+621 KSLRKREHLE

-639 SRNDNKN
+639 NRNDNKN

-802 TGNFSKVEQALAEL
+802 TGDFSKVEQALAEL
-816 KNLSL
+816 KSLSL
-821 DLGKNSDLQFVR
+821 DLGKNSDLQSVR
-833 DGVRGTLVGNGLSKT
+833 DSVRGTLVGNGLSKT
-848 EATTL
+848 EATKL
-853 TKNFSDI
+853 SKNFSDI
-860 RKELSEKLFGKSNNN
+860 RKELSEKLFGNSNNN
-875 NNGLKNNEEPIY
+875 NNGLKNEPIYAQVNKKKAGQAASPEEPIY
-887 AQVNKKKAGQATSPE
+887 AQVNKKKAGQAASPE

-909 ARKMSVKIDQLNEA
+909 AKKVSAKIDQLNEA

-941 KGVGGFSGA
+941 KGVGGFSG
-950 GQSASPEEPIYAQ
+950 
-963 VAKKVSAKIDQ
+963 V
-974 LNESA
+974 
-979 SAINRKID
+979 
-987 RINKI
+987 
-992 ASAGKGVGGFSGAG
+992 
-1006 QSASPE
+1006 
-1012 EPIYAQVAK
+1012 
-1021 KVRAK
+1021 
-1026 IDQLNE
+1026 
-1032 SASAINRKMDRIN
+1032 
-1045 KIASAGKGVGGF
+1045 
-1057 RGAGQSASP
+1057 
-1066 EEPIYA
+1066 
-1072 QVAKKVRA
+1072 
-1080 KIDQLNES
+1080 
-1088 ASAINR
+1088 
-1094 KMDRINKI
+1094 
-1102 ASAGKGVGGFSGA
+1102 
-1115 GQSASP
+1115 
-1121 EEPLYAQVA
+1121 
-1130 KKVRAKIDQLNESA
+1130 
-1144 SAINR
+1144 
-1149 KIDRINK
+1149 
-1156 IASAGKG
+1156 
-1163 VGGFRGAGQ
+1163 
-1172 SASPEEPIYAQVA
+1172 
-1185 KKVSAKID
+1185 
-1193 QLNESAS
+1193 
-1200 AINRKM
+1200 
-1206 DRINKIASAGKG
+1206 
-1218 VGGFSGAGQSAS
+1218 
-1230 PEEPLYAQV
+1230 
-1239 AKKVSAKIDQ
+1239 
-1249 LNESASAINRKIDRI
+1249 
-1264 NKIASAG
+1264 
-1271 KGVGGFSGAGQSA
+1271 
-1284 SPEEPLYAQV
+1284 
-1294 AKKVRAKIDQL
+1294 
-1305 NESASA
+1305 
-1311 INRKMDRINKIASAG
+1311 
-1326 KGVGG
+1326 
-1331 FRGAGQSASPEEP
+1331 
-1344 LYAQVAKKVS
+1344 
-1354 AKIDQLNESASAI
+1354 
-1367 NRKID
+1367 
-1372 RINKIASA
+1372 
-1380 GKGVGGFRGAGQSA
+1380 
-1394 SPEEPLYAQVAKKV
+1394 
-1408 RAKID
+1408 
-1413 QLNESASAI
+1413 
-1422 NRKIDRINKIA
+1422 
-1433 SAGKGVGGFRGA
+1433 
-1445 GQSASPEEP
+1445 
-1454 LYAQVAKKVRA
+1454 
-1465 KIDQL
+1465 
-1470 NESASAI
+1470 
-1477 NRKIDR
+1477 
-1483 INKIASA
+1483 
-1490 GKGVGG
+1490 
-1496 FSGAGQSASPEE
+1496 
-1508 PLYAQVA
+1508 
-1515 KKVRAKIDQLNE
+1515 
-1527 SASAINRKMDRI
+1527 
-1539 NKIASAGKGVGGF
+1539 
-1552 RGAGQSAS
+1552 
-1560 PEEPL
+1560 
-1565 YAQVA
+1565 
-1570 KKVSAKIDQ
+1570 
-1579 LNESASAINRK
+1579 
-1590 MDRINKIAS
+1590 
-1599 AGKGVGGFRGAGQS
+1599 
-1613 ASPEEPIYAQVAK
+1613 
-1626 KVSAKI
+1626 
-1632 DQLNE
+1632 
-1637 SASAIN
+1637 
-1643 RKMDRINKIASA
+1643 
-1655 GKGVG
+1655 
-1660 GFRGAGQSASPEEP
+1660 
-1674 LYAQVAKKVSAK
+1674 
-1686 IDQLNESASAINR
+1686 
-1699 KIDRI
+1699 
-1704 NKIAS
+1704 
-1709 AGKGVGGFSGAGQS
+1709 
-1723 ASPEEPIYAQVAKK
+1723 
-1737 VSAKIDQL
+1737 
-1745 NESASAINRKIDRIN
+1745 
-1760 KIASAGKGVG
+1760 
-1770 GFSGA
+1770 

-1785 ATIDFDEANQAGFSL
+1785 ATIDFDEANQAGFPL

-1811 VGLSREQELTRR
+1811 VGLSREEELTRR
-1823 IGDLNQAVSEAKAG
+1823 IGDLNQAVSEAKTG
-1837 HFDKLEQKID
+1837 HFGKLEQKID

-1869 TGLQAKLDNYATNS
+1869 TSLQAKLDNYATNS

-1891 QSGTI
+1891 QHGTI

-1916 DKIVAHNVGSAH
+1916 DKIVAHNVGSTP

>member
-1 MTNETIDQTTTP
+1 MTNETIDQTITP
-13 DQTLNQTDFVP
+13 DQTPNQTDFVP
-24 QRFINNLQAA
+24 QRFINNLQVA
-34 FIKVDNAVASFDP
+34 FLKVDNAAASFDP

-110 SVDSF
+110 SVESF
-115 KKFGD
+115 RKFGD

-144 QNFMENIIQ
+144 RNFMENIIQ

-193 EFLKARQEAEKNAEP
+193 ESLKARQEAEKNAEP
-208 TGGDWLDIF
+208 AGGDWLDIF

-231 ETLHQEPR
+231 ETLNQEPR

-262 LLDERGNFSKFT
+262 LLDERGIFSKFT

-309 MGSHS
+309 MGGHS
-314 GIEPEKVSLLYGDN
+314 NIEPEKVSLLYGDN

-346 QGSNVATLI
+346 QGNNVATLI

-363 GLVIAGNEN
+363 GLVIAGNED

-383 QDQLT
+383 EDQLT
-388 GLKQALSQEEI
+388 GLKQAMSQEEI

-405 MEFLAQ
+405 MEFLAR

-421 KEKEKFQTEIGN
+421 KEKEKFQTEIEN
-433 FQKDRKAYLDAL
+433 FQKDPKAYLDAL
-445 GSDHIAFVSKKD
+445 GNDHIAFVSKKD
-457 PKHLALVTEFGNG
+457 NKHLALVTEFGNG

-490 TKTTLQGSLKYDGVM
+490 VKTTLQGSLKYDGVM
-505 FVDYSNFKYTNVS
+505 FVNYSNFKYTNAS
-518 KSPDKGL
+518 KSPDKGV

-530 VSHLEANFSKVA
+530 VSHLEAGFSKVA

-563 DKLWAKG
+563 DKLLAKG

-594 SNFNKAVAEAKN
+594 LNLNKAVAEAKN

-621 KSLRKRESLE
+621 KSLRKREHLE

-675 AAFDP
+675 VAFDP

-703 GKSFDELKNGKN
+703 GKSFDDFKNGK

-802 TGNFSKVEQALAEL
+802 TGDFSKVEQALAEL
-816 KNLSL
+816 KSLSL
-821 DLGKNSDLQFVR
+821 DLGKNSDLQSVKNS
-833 DGVRGTLVGNGLSKT
+833 VNGTLVGNGLSKT

-860 RKELSEKLFGKSNNN
+860 RKELSEKLFGNSNNN
-875 NNGLKNNEEPIY
+875 NNGLKNNTEPIY
-887 AQVNKKKAGQATSPE
+887 AQVNKKKTGQATSPE
-902 EPIYAQV
+902 EPIYAQIAKKV
-909 ARKMSVKIDQLNEA
+909 SAKIDQLNEA
-923 ASAINRK
+923 TSAINRK

-950 GQSASPEEPIYAQ
+950 G
-963 VAKKVSAKIDQ
+963 
-974 LNESA
+974 
-979 SAINRKID
+979 R
-987 RINKI
+987 
-992 ASAGKGVGGFSGAG
+992 
-1006 QSASPE
+1006 
-1012 EPIYAQVAK
+1012 
-1021 KVRAK
+1021 
-1026 IDQLNE
+1026 
-1032 SASAINRKMDRIN
+1032 
-1045 KIASAGKGVGGF
+1045 
-1057 RGAGQSASP
+1057 
-1066 EEPIYA
+1066 
-1072 QVAKKVRA
+1072 
-1080 KIDQLNES
+1080 
-1088 ASAINR
+1088 
-1094 KMDRINKI
+1094 
-1102 ASAGKGVGGFSGA
+1102 
-1115 GQSASP
+1115 
-1121 EEPLYAQVA
+1121 
-1130 KKVRAKIDQLNESA
+1130 
-1144 SAINR
+1144 
-1149 KIDRINK
+1149 
-1156 IASAGKG
+1156 
-1163 VGGFRGAGQ
+1163 
-1172 SASPEEPIYAQVA
+1172 
-1185 KKVSAKID
+1185 
-1193 QLNESAS
+1193 
-1200 AINRKM
+1200 
-1206 DRINKIASAGKG
+1206 
-1218 VGGFSGAGQSAS
+1218 
-1230 PEEPLYAQV
+1230 
-1239 AKKVSAKIDQ
+1239 
-1249 LNESASAINRKIDRI
+1249 
-1264 NKIASAG
+1264 
-1271 KGVGGFSGAGQSA
+1271 
-1284 SPEEPLYAQV
+1284 
-1294 AKKVRAKIDQL
+1294 
-1305 NESASA
+1305 
-1311 INRKMDRINKIASAG
+1311 
-1326 KGVGG
+1326 
-1331 FRGAGQSASPEEP
+1331 
-1344 LYAQVAKKVS
+1344 
-1354 AKIDQLNESASAI
+1354 
-1367 NRKID
+1367 
-1372 RINKIASA
+1372 
-1380 GKGVGGFRGAGQSA
+1380 
-1394 SPEEPLYAQVAKKV
+1394 
-1408 RAKID
+1408 
-1413 QLNESASAI
+1413 
-1422 NRKIDRINKIA
+1422 
-1433 SAGKGVGGFRGA
+1433 
-1445 GQSASPEEP
+1445 
-1454 LYAQVAKKVRA
+1454 
-1465 KIDQL
+1465 
-1470 NESASAI
+1470 
-1477 NRKIDR
+1477 
-1483 INKIASA
+1483 
-1490 GKGVGG
+1490 
-1496 FSGAGQSASPEE
+1496 
-1508 PLYAQVA
+1508 
-1515 KKVRAKIDQLNE
+1515 
-1527 SASAINRKMDRI
+1527 
-1539 NKIASAGKGVGGF
+1539 
-1552 RGAGQSAS
+1552 
-1560 PEEPL
+1560 
-1565 YAQVA
+1565 
-1570 KKVSAKIDQ
+1570 
-1579 LNESASAINRK
+1579 
-1590 MDRINKIAS
+1590 
-1599 AGKGVGGFRGAGQS
+1599 
-1613 ASPEEPIYAQVAK
+1613 
-1626 KVSAKI
+1626 
-1632 DQLNE
+1632 
-1637 SASAIN
+1637 
-1643 RKMDRINKIASA
+1643 
-1655 GKGVG
+1655 
-1660 GFRGAGQSASPEEP
+1660 
-1674 LYAQVAKKVSAK
+1674 
-1686 IDQLNESASAINR
+1686 
-1699 KIDRI
+1699 
-1704 NKIAS
+1704 
-1709 AGKGVGGFSGAGQS
+1709 
-1723 ASPEEPIYAQVAKK
+1723 
-1737 VSAKIDQL
+1737 
-1745 NESASAINRKIDRIN
+1745 
-1760 KIASAGKGVG
+1760 
-1770 GFSGA
+1770 
-1775 GQSASPEPIY
+1775 SASPEPIY
-1785 ATIDFDEANQAGFSL
+1785 ATIDFDEANQAGFPL

-1837 HFDKLEQKID
+1837 RFDNLEQKID

-1883 HTRINSNV
+1883 HIRINSNV
-1891 QSGTI
+1891 QSGAI
-1896 NEKATGMLTQK
+1896 GEKATGVLTQK

-1965 FVQFLTNTFSTGSYS
+1965 FVQFLTNAFSTGSYS

-1993 TKGGF
+1993 NTKGGF

>member
-13 DQTLNQTDFVP
+13 DQTLNETDFVP
-24 QRFINNLQAA
+24 QRFINNLQVA
-34 FIKVDNAVASFDP
+34 FLKVDKAVASFDP

-73 YANKAIKNPTKKN
+73 YANKAIKNPAKKN

-144 QNFMENIIQ
+144 KNFMENIIQ

-181 IRSDEKF
+181 IRSDQKF

-193 EFLKARQEAEKNAEP
+193 ESLKERQEAEKNAEP
-208 TGGDWLDIF
+208 GGDWLDIF

-239 PDFEQNIATTTTDI
+239 PDFEQNLATTTTDI

-309 MGSHS
+309 MGGHS
-314 GIEPEKVSLLYGDN
+314 NIEPEKVSLLYGDN

-363 GLVIAGNEN
+363 GLIIAGNED

-383 QDQLT
+383 EDQLT
-388 GLKQALSQEEI
+388 GLKQAMSQEEI

-405 MEFLAQ
+405 MEFLAK

-421 KEKEKFQTEIGN
+421 KEKEKFQTEIEN

-445 GSDHIAFVSKKD
+445 GNDRIAFVSKKD

-490 TKTTLQGSLKYDGVM
+490 TKTTLQGNLKYDGMM
-505 FVDYSNFKYTNVS
+505 FVDYSNFKYTNAS
-518 KSPDKGL
+518 KSPDKGV
-525 GATNG
+525 GTTNG

-570 LSPQEANKLI
+570 LSPQEANELI

-594 SNFNKAVAEAKN
+594 LNFNKAVAEAKN

-621 KSLRKRESLE
+621 KSLRKREHLE

-680 NLKGVRSELSDK
+680 NLKGIRSELSDK

-802 TGNFSKVEQALAEL
+802 TGDFSKVEQALAEL
-816 KNLSL
+816 KSLSL
-821 DLGKNSDLQFVR
+821 DQKNESFNVGKNSDLQSVR
-833 DGVRGTLVGNGLSKT
+833 DSVRGTLVGNGLSKT
-848 EATTL
+848 EATKL
-853 TKNFSDI
+853 SKNFSDI
-860 RKELSEKLFGKSNNN
+860 RKELSEKLFGNSNNN
-875 NNGLKNNEEPIY
+875 NNGLKTNTEPIY
-887 AQVNKKKAGQATSPE
+887 AQVNKKKTGQATSPE

-909 ARKMSVKIDQLNEA
+909 AKKVSAKIDQLNEA
-923 ASAINRK
+923 TSAINRK

-950 GQSASPEEPIYAQ
+950 G
-963 VAKKVSAKIDQ
+963 
-974 LNESA
+974 
-979 SAINRKID
+979 R
-987 RINKI
+987 
-992 ASAGKGVGGFSGAG
+992 
-1006 QSASPE
+1006 
-1012 EPIYAQVAK
+1012 
-1021 KVRAK
+1021 
-1026 IDQLNE
+1026 
-1032 SASAINRKMDRIN
+1032 
-1045 KIASAGKGVGGF
+1045 
-1057 RGAGQSASP
+1057 
-1066 EEPIYA
+1066 
-1072 QVAKKVRA
+1072 
-1080 KIDQLNES
+1080 
-1088 ASAINR
+1088 
-1094 KMDRINKI
+1094 
-1102 ASAGKGVGGFSGA
+1102 
-1115 GQSASP
+1115 
-1121 EEPLYAQVA
+1121 
-1130 KKVRAKIDQLNESA
+1130 
-1144 SAINR
+1144 
-1149 KIDRINK
+1149 
-1156 IASAGKG
+1156 
-1163 VGGFRGAGQ
+1163 
-1172 SASPEEPIYAQVA
+1172 
-1185 KKVSAKID
+1185 
-1193 QLNESAS
+1193 
-1200 AINRKM
+1200 
-1206 DRINKIASAGKG
+1206 
-1218 VGGFSGAGQSAS
+1218 
-1230 PEEPLYAQV
+1230 
-1239 AKKVSAKIDQ
+1239 
-1249 LNESASAINRKIDRI
+1249 
-1264 NKIASAG
+1264 
-1271 KGVGGFSGAGQSA
+1271 
-1284 SPEEPLYAQV
+1284 
-1294 AKKVRAKIDQL
+1294 
-1305 NESASA
+1305 
-1311 INRKMDRINKIASAG
+1311 
-1326 KGVGG
+1326 
-1331 FRGAGQSASPEEP
+1331 
-1344 LYAQVAKKVS
+1344 
-1354 AKIDQLNESASAI
+1354 
-1367 NRKID
+1367 
-1372 RINKIASA
+1372 
-1380 GKGVGGFRGAGQSA
+1380 
-1394 SPEEPLYAQVAKKV
+1394 
-1408 RAKID
+1408 
-1413 QLNESASAI
+1413 
-1422 NRKIDRINKIA
+1422 
-1433 SAGKGVGGFRGA
+1433 
-1445 GQSASPEEP
+1445 
-1454 LYAQVAKKVRA
+1454 
-1465 KIDQL
+1465 
-1470 NESASAI
+1470 
-1477 NRKIDR
+1477 
-1483 INKIASA
+1483 
-1490 GKGVGG
+1490 
-1496 FSGAGQSASPEE
+1496 
-1508 PLYAQVA
+1508 
-1515 KKVRAKIDQLNE
+1515 
-1527 SASAINRKMDRI
+1527 
-1539 NKIASAGKGVGGF
+1539 
-1552 RGAGQSAS
+1552 
-1560 PEEPL
+1560 
-1565 YAQVA
+1565 
-1570 KKVSAKIDQ
+1570 
-1579 LNESASAINRK
+1579 
-1590 MDRINKIAS
+1590 
-1599 AGKGVGGFRGAGQS
+1599 
-1613 ASPEEPIYAQVAK
+1613 
-1626 KVSAKI
+1626 
-1632 DQLNE
+1632 
-1637 SASAIN
+1637 
-1643 RKMDRINKIASA
+1643 
-1655 GKGVG
+1655 
-1660 GFRGAGQSASPEEP
+1660 
-1674 LYAQVAKKVSAK
+1674 
-1686 IDQLNESASAINR
+1686 
-1699 KIDRI
+1699 
-1704 NKIAS
+1704 
-1709 AGKGVGGFSGAGQS
+1709 
-1723 ASPEEPIYAQVAKK
+1723 
-1737 VSAKIDQL
+1737 
-1745 NESASAINRKIDRIN
+1745 
-1760 KIASAGKGVG
+1760 
-1770 GFSGA
+1770 
-1775 GQSASPEPIY
+1775 SASPEPIY
-1785 ATIDFDEANQAGFSL
+1785 ATIDFDETNQAGFPL

-1823 IGDLNQAVSEAKAG
+1823 IGDLSQAVSEAKTG

-1860 WVESAKQVP
+1860 WVESSKQVP
-1869 TGLQAKLDNYATNS
+1869 TSLQAKLDNYATNS

-1891 QSGTI
+1891 QDGTI

-1957 AVKDIKSS
+1957 AVKDIKSN
-1965 FVQFLTNTFSTGSYS
+1965 FVQFLTNAFSTGSYN
-1980 LMKANVEHGVKNT
+1980 LMKANAELGVKNT
-1993 TKGGF
+1993 TKSGF

>member
-13 DQTLNQTDFVP
+13 DQTLNPTDFVP
-24 QRFINNLQAA
+24 QRFINNLQVA
-34 FIKVDNAVASFDP
+34 FLKVDNAVASFDP

-73 YANKAIKNPTKKN
+73 FANKAIKNPAKKN

-135 PSKINTQQI
+135 PSKINTQEI
-144 QNFMENIIQ
+144 RNFMENIIQ

-193 EFLKARQEAEKNAEP
+193 ESLKERQEAEKNAEP
-208 TGGDWLDIF
+208 AGGDWLDIF

-239 PDFEQNIATTTTDI
+239 PDFEQNIATTTTNI

-279 MLDVEGVADKDPNYK
+279 MLDVEGVADNDPNYK

-309 MGSHS
+309 MGSHN

-346 QGSNVATLI
+346 QGNNVATLI
-355 NAHLNNGS
+355 NAHLRNGS
-363 GLVIAGNEN
+363 GLVIVGNEE

-421 KEKEKFQTEIGN
+421 KEKEKFQNEIED

-445 GSDHIAFVSKKD
+445 GNDHIAFVSKKD
-457 PKHLALVTEFGNG
+457 QKHLALVTEFGNG
-470 EVSYTLKDY
+470 ELSYTLKDY

-490 TKTTLQGSLKYDGVM
+490 TKTTLQGNLKYDGVM
-505 FVDYSNFKYTNVS
+505 FVNYSNFKYTNAS
-518 KSPDKGL
+518 KSPDKGV

-530 VSHLEANFSKVA
+530 VSHLEANLSKVA

-594 SNFNKAVAEAKN
+594 SNLNKAVAEAKN

-621 KSLRKRESLE
+621 KSIRKREHLE

-657 KDKIFALINKEAS
+657 KDKIFALINQEAS

-675 AAFDP
+675 VAFDP
-680 NLKGVRSELSDK
+680 NLKGIRSELSDK

-703 GKSFDELKNGKN
+703 NKSFDELKNGN
-715 NDFSKAEET
+715 NKDFSKAEET
-724 LKALKDSVK
+724 LKTLKDSMK

-779 VIINQKI
+779 VSINQKI

-796 VSETKL
+796 VSEAKL

-821 DLGKNSDLQFVR
+821 DQKNESFNVGKNSDLQSVR
-833 DGVRGTLVGNGLSKT
+833 DSVRGTLVGNGLSKT
-848 EATTL
+848 EATKL
-853 TKNFSDI
+853 SKNFSDI
-860 RKELSEKLFGKSNNN
+860 RKELNEKLFGNSNNN

-887 AQVNKKKAGQATSPE
+887 AQVNKKKAGQAASPE
-902 EPIYAQV
+902 ESIYTQV
-909 ARKMSVKIDQLNEA
+909 AKKVSAKIDQLNEA
-923 ASAINRK
+923 TSKINRK

-950 GQSASPEEPIYAQ
+950 GQ
-963 VAKKVSAKIDQ
+963 V
-974 LNESA
+974 
-979 SAINRKID
+979 
-987 RINKI
+987 
-992 ASAGKGVGGFSGAG
+992 
-1006 QSASPE
+1006 
-1012 EPIYAQVAK
+1012 
-1021 KVRAK
+1021 
-1026 IDQLNE
+1026 
-1032 SASAINRKMDRIN
+1032 
-1045 KIASAGKGVGGF
+1045 
-1057 RGAGQSASP
+1057 
-1066 EEPIYA
+1066 
-1072 QVAKKVRA
+1072 
-1080 KIDQLNES
+1080 
-1088 ASAINR
+1088 
-1094 KMDRINKI
+1094 
-1102 ASAGKGVGGFSGA
+1102 
-1115 GQSASP
+1115 
-1121 EEPLYAQVA
+1121 
-1130 KKVRAKIDQLNESA
+1130 
-1144 SAINR
+1144 
-1149 KIDRINK
+1149 
-1156 IASAGKG
+1156 
-1163 VGGFRGAGQ
+1163 
-1172 SASPEEPIYAQVA
+1172 
-1185 KKVSAKID
+1185 
-1193 QLNESAS
+1193 
-1200 AINRKM
+1200 
-1206 DRINKIASAGKG
+1206 
-1218 VGGFSGAGQSAS
+1218 
-1230 PEEPLYAQV
+1230 
-1239 AKKVSAKIDQ
+1239 
-1249 LNESASAINRKIDRI
+1249 
-1264 NKIASAG
+1264 
-1271 KGVGGFSGAGQSA
+1271 
-1284 SPEEPLYAQV
+1284 
-1294 AKKVRAKIDQL
+1294 
-1305 NESASA
+1305 
-1311 INRKMDRINKIASAG
+1311 
-1326 KGVGG
+1326 
-1331 FRGAGQSASPEEP
+1331 
-1344 LYAQVAKKVS
+1344 
-1354 AKIDQLNESASAI
+1354 
-1367 NRKID
+1367 
-1372 RINKIASA
+1372 
-1380 GKGVGGFRGAGQSA
+1380 
-1394 SPEEPLYAQVAKKV
+1394 
-1408 RAKID
+1408 
-1413 QLNESASAI
+1413 
-1422 NRKIDRINKIA
+1422 
-1433 SAGKGVGGFRGA
+1433 
-1445 GQSASPEEP
+1445 
-1454 LYAQVAKKVRA
+1454 
-1465 KIDQL
+1465 
-1470 NESASAI
+1470 
-1477 NRKIDR
+1477 
-1483 INKIASA
+1483 
-1490 GKGVGG
+1490 
-1496 FSGAGQSASPEE
+1496 
-1508 PLYAQVA
+1508 
-1515 KKVRAKIDQLNE
+1515 
-1527 SASAINRKMDRI
+1527 
-1539 NKIASAGKGVGGF
+1539 
-1552 RGAGQSAS
+1552 
-1560 PEEPL
+1560 
-1565 YAQVA
+1565 
-1570 KKVSAKIDQ
+1570 
-1579 LNESASAINRK
+1579 
-1590 MDRINKIAS
+1590 
-1599 AGKGVGGFRGAGQS
+1599 
-1613 ASPEEPIYAQVAK
+1613 
-1626 KVSAKI
+1626 
-1632 DQLNE
+1632 
-1637 SASAIN
+1637 
-1643 RKMDRINKIASA
+1643 
-1655 GKGVG
+1655 
-1660 GFRGAGQSASPEEP
+1660 
-1674 LYAQVAKKVSAK
+1674 
-1686 IDQLNESASAINR
+1686 
-1699 KIDRI
+1699 
-1704 NKIAS
+1704 
-1709 AGKGVGGFSGAGQS
+1709 
-1723 ASPEEPIYAQVAKK
+1723 
-1737 VSAKIDQL
+1737 
-1745 NESASAINRKIDRIN
+1745 
-1760 KIASAGKGVG
+1760 
-1770 GFSGA
+1770 
-1775 GQSASPEPIY
+1775 ASPEPIY
-1785 ATIDFDEANQAGFSL
+1785 ATIDFDEANQAGFPL

-1811 VGLSREQELTRR
+1811 VGLSREEELTRR
-1823 IGDLNQAVSEAKAG
+1823 IGDLNQAVSEAKTG
-1837 HFDKLEQKID
+1837 HFGKLEQKID

-1855 NALKL
+1855 NAMKL

-1869 TGLQAKLDNYATNS
+1869 TNLQAKLDNYATNS

-1891 QSGTI
+1891 KNGGI

-1916 DKIVAHNVGSAH
+1916 DKIVAHNVGSIP
-1928 LSEYDKIGFNQKN
+1928 LSDYDKIGFNQKN

-1980 LMKANVEHGVKNT
+1980 LMKAEHGVKNIN
-1993 TKGGF
+1993 TKSGF

>member
-13 DQTLNQTDFVP
+13 DQTLNPTDFVP
-24 QRFINNLQAA
+24 QRFINNLQVA
-34 FIKVDNAVASFDP
+34 FLKVDEAVASFDP

-73 YANKAIKNPTKKN
+73 YANKAIKNPAKKN

-110 SVDSF
+110 SVESF

-144 QNFMENIIQ
+144 RNFMENIIQ

-181 IRSDEKF
+181 IRSDQKF

-193 EFLKARQEAEKNAEP
+193 ESLKERQEAEKNAEP
-208 TGGDWLDIF
+208 AGGDWLDIF

-239 PDFEQNIATTTTDI
+239 PDFEQNLATTTTDI

-309 MGSHS
+309 MGGHS
-314 GIEPEKVSLLYGDN
+314 NIEPEKVSLLYGDN

-340 VGYKNQ
+340 VGYKDQ

-363 GLVIAGNEN
+363 GLIIAGNEN

-383 QDQLT
+383 EDQLT
-388 GLKQALSQEEI
+388 GLKQAMSQEEI

-405 MEFLAQ
+405 MEFLAR

-421 KEKEKFQTEIGN
+421 KEKEKFQTEIED

-445 GSDHIAFVSKKD
+445 GNDHVAFVSKKD
-457 PKHLALVTEFGNG
+457 NKHLALVTGFGNG

-505 FVDYSNFKYTNVS
+505 FVDYSNFKYTNAS
-518 KSPDKGL
+518 KSPDKGV

-563 DKLWAKG
+563 DKLRAKG

-580 KDFLNSNKELVGKV
+580 KDFLNSNKELVVKV
-594 SNFNKAVAEAKN
+594 SNFNQAVAEAKN
-606 TGNYDEVKKAQKDLE
+606 TGSYDEVKKAQKDLE
-621 KSLRKRESLE
+621 KSLRKREHLE

-639 SRNDNKN
+639 SRNDSKN

-675 AAFDP
+675 TAFDP
-680 NLKGVRSELSDK
+680 NLKGIRSELSDK

-802 TGNFSKVEQALAEL
+802 TGDFSKVEQALAEL

-821 DLGKNSDLQFVR
+821 DLGKNSDLQKSVKN
-833 DGVRGTLVGNGLSKT
+833 GVNGTLVGNGLSKT
-848 EATTL
+848 EATKL

-860 RKELSEKLFGKSNNN
+860 RKELSEKLFGKSNS
-875 NNGLKNNEEPIY
+875 NGLKNNEEPIY
-887 AQVNKKKAGQATSPE
+887 AQVNKKKIGQ
-902 EPIYAQV
+902 V
-909 ARKMSVKIDQLNEA
+909 
-923 ASAINRK
+923 
-930 IDRINKIASAG
+930 
-941 KGVGGFSGA
+941 
-950 GQSASPEEPIYAQ
+950 ASPEEPIYAQ

-974 LNESA
+974 LNEA
-979 SAINRKID
+979 T
-987 RINKI
+987 
-992 ASAGKGVGGFSGAG
+992 
-1006 QSASPE
+1006 
-1012 EPIYAQVAK
+1012 
-1021 KVRAK
+1021 
-1026 IDQLNE
+1026 
-1032 SASAINRKMDRIN
+1032 
-1045 KIASAGKGVGGF
+1045 
-1057 RGAGQSASP
+1057 
-1066 EEPIYA
+1066 
-1072 QVAKKVRA
+1072 
-1080 KIDQLNES
+1080 
-1088 ASAINR
+1088 
-1094 KMDRINKI
+1094 
-1102 ASAGKGVGGFSGA
+1102 
-1115 GQSASP
+1115 
-1121 EEPLYAQVA
+1121 
-1130 KKVRAKIDQLNESA
+1130 
-1144 SAINR
+1144 
-1149 KIDRINK
+1149 
-1156 IASAGKG
+1156 
-1163 VGGFRGAGQ
+1163 
-1172 SASPEEPIYAQVA
+1172 
-1185 KKVSAKID
+1185 
-1193 QLNESAS
+1193 
-1200 AINRKM
+1200 
-1206 DRINKIASAGKG
+1206 
-1218 VGGFSGAGQSAS
+1218 
-1230 PEEPLYAQV
+1230 
-1239 AKKVSAKIDQ
+1239 
-1249 LNESASAINRKIDRI
+1249 
-1264 NKIASAG
+1264 
-1271 KGVGGFSGAGQSA
+1271 
-1284 SPEEPLYAQV
+1284 
-1294 AKKVRAKIDQL
+1294 
-1305 NESASA
+1305 
-1311 INRKMDRINKIASAG
+1311 
-1326 KGVGG
+1326 
-1331 FRGAGQSASPEEP
+1331 
-1344 LYAQVAKKVS
+1344 
-1354 AKIDQLNESASAI
+1354 
-1367 NRKID
+1367 
-1372 RINKIASA
+1372 
-1380 GKGVGGFRGAGQSA
+1380 
-1394 SPEEPLYAQVAKKV
+1394 
-1408 RAKID
+1408 
-1413 QLNESASAI
+1413 
-1422 NRKIDRINKIA
+1422 
-1433 SAGKGVGGFRGA
+1433 
-1445 GQSASPEEP
+1445 
-1454 LYAQVAKKVRA
+1454 
-1465 KIDQL
+1465 
-1470 NESASAI
+1470 
-1477 NRKIDR
+1477 
-1483 INKIASA
+1483 
-1490 GKGVGG
+1490 
-1496 FSGAGQSASPEE
+1496 
-1508 PLYAQVA
+1508 
-1515 KKVRAKIDQLNE
+1515 
-1527 SASAINRKMDRI
+1527 
-1539 NKIASAGKGVGGF
+1539 
-1552 RGAGQSAS
+1552 
-1560 PEEPL
+1560 
-1565 YAQVA
+1565 
-1570 KKVSAKIDQ
+1570 
-1579 LNESASAINRK
+1579 
-1590 MDRINKIAS
+1590 
-1599 AGKGVGGFRGAGQS
+1599 
-1613 ASPEEPIYAQVAK
+1613 
-1626 KVSAKI
+1626 
-1632 DQLNE
+1632 
-1637 SASAIN
+1637 
-1643 RKMDRINKIASA
+1643 
-1655 GKGVG
+1655 
-1660 GFRGAGQSASPEEP
+1660 
-1674 LYAQVAKKVSAK
+1674 
-1686 IDQLNESASAINR
+1686 
-1699 KIDRI
+1699 
-1704 NKIAS
+1704 
-1709 AGKGVGGFSGAGQS
+1709 
-1723 ASPEEPIYAQVAKK
+1723 
-1737 VSAKIDQL
+1737 
-1745 NESASAINRKIDRIN
+1745 SAINRKIDRIN

-1785 ATIDFDEANQAGFSL
+1785 ATIDFDEANQAGFPL
-1800 RRSAAVNDLSK
+1800 RRSAGVNDLSK
-1811 VGLSREQELTRR
+1811 VGLSREEELTRR
-1823 IGDLNQAVSEAKAG
+1823 IGDLNQAVSEAKTG
-1837 HFDKLEQKID
+1837 HFGKLEQKID

-1860 WVESAKQVP
+1860 YVESAKQVP
-1869 TGLQAKLDNYATNS
+1869 TSLQAKLDNYATNS

-1891 QSGTI
+1891 QSGAI
-1896 NEKATGMLTQK
+1896 NEKATGVLTQK

-1916 DKIVAHNVGSAH
+1916 DKIVAHNVGSTH

-1957 AVKDIKSS
+1957 AMKDIKSS
-1965 FVQFLTNTFSTGSYS
+1965 FVQFLTNTFSQGSYN

-1993 TKGGF
+1993 TKSGF

>member
-1 MTNETIDQTTTP
+1 MTNETINQTT
-13 DQTLNQTDFVP
+13 TLNQTDFVP
-24 QRFINNLQAA
+24 QRFINNLQVA
-34 FIKVDNAVASFDP
+34 FLEVGNAVASFDP

-73 YANKAIKNPTKKN
+73 YANKAIKNPAKKN

-144 QNFMENIIQ
+144 RNFMENIIQ

-193 EFLKARQEAEKNAEP
+193 ESLKARQEAEKNEEP
-208 TGGDWLDIF
+208 AGGDWLDIF

-231 ETLHQEPR
+231 ETLNQEPR
-239 PDFEQNIATTTTDI
+239 PDFEQNLATTTTDI

-309 MGSHS
+309 MGGHS
-314 GIEPEKVSLLYGDN
+314 NIEPEKVSLLYGDN

-340 VGYKNQ
+340 VGYKDQ

-355 NAHLNNGS
+355 NAHLYNGS
-363 GLVIAGNEN
+363 GLVIAGNED

-383 QDQLT
+383 EDQLT
-388 GLKQALSQEEI
+388 GLKRALSQEEI

-405 MEFLAQ
+405 MEFLAK

-421 KEKEKFQTEIGN
+421 KEKEKFQTDIEN

-445 GSDHIAFVSKKD
+445 GNDHIAFVSKKD

-505 FVDYSNFKYTNVS
+505 FVNYSNFKYTNTS
-518 KSPDKGL
+518 KSPDKGV

-570 LSPQEANKLI
+570 LSPQEASKLI

-621 KSLRKRESLE
+621 KSLRKREHLE
-631 KEVAKKLE
+631 KGVAKKLE

-657 KDKIFALINKEAS
+657 KDKIFALINQEAS

-767 QAKSDLE
+767 QAKNDLE

-816 KNLSL
+816 KSLSL
-821 DLGKNSDLQFVR
+821 DLGKNSDLQKSVKN
-833 DGVRGTLVGNGLSKT
+833 GVNGTLVGNGLSKT

-860 RKELSEKLFGKSNNN
+860 RKELNEKLFGNSNNN
-875 NNGLKNNEEPIY
+875 NNGLKNEPIY
-887 AQVNKKKAGQATSPE
+887 AQVNKKKTGQATSPE
-902 EPIYAQV
+902 EPIYAQIAKKV
-909 ARKMSVKIDQLNEA
+909 SAKIDQLNEA
-923 ASAINRK
+923 TSAINRK

-950 GQSASPEEPIYAQ
+950 G
-963 VAKKVSAKIDQ
+963 
-974 LNESA
+974 
-979 SAINRKID
+979 R
-987 RINKI
+987 
-992 ASAGKGVGGFSGAG
+992 
-1006 QSASPE
+1006 
-1012 EPIYAQVAK
+1012 
-1021 KVRAK
+1021 
-1026 IDQLNE
+1026 
-1032 SASAINRKMDRIN
+1032 
-1045 KIASAGKGVGGF
+1045 
-1057 RGAGQSASP
+1057 
-1066 EEPIYA
+1066 
-1072 QVAKKVRA
+1072 
-1080 KIDQLNES
+1080 
-1088 ASAINR
+1088 
-1094 KMDRINKI
+1094 
-1102 ASAGKGVGGFSGA
+1102 
-1115 GQSASP
+1115 
-1121 EEPLYAQVA
+1121 
-1130 KKVRAKIDQLNESA
+1130 
-1144 SAINR
+1144 
-1149 KIDRINK
+1149 
-1156 IASAGKG
+1156 
-1163 VGGFRGAGQ
+1163 
-1172 SASPEEPIYAQVA
+1172 
-1185 KKVSAKID
+1185 
-1193 QLNESAS
+1193 
-1200 AINRKM
+1200 
-1206 DRINKIASAGKG
+1206 
-1218 VGGFSGAGQSAS
+1218 
-1230 PEEPLYAQV
+1230 
-1239 AKKVSAKIDQ
+1239 
-1249 LNESASAINRKIDRI
+1249 
-1264 NKIASAG
+1264 
-1271 KGVGGFSGAGQSA
+1271 
-1284 SPEEPLYAQV
+1284 
-1294 AKKVRAKIDQL
+1294 
-1305 NESASA
+1305 
-1311 INRKMDRINKIASAG
+1311 
-1326 KGVGG
+1326 
-1331 FRGAGQSASPEEP
+1331 
-1344 LYAQVAKKVS
+1344 
-1354 AKIDQLNESASAI
+1354 
-1367 NRKID
+1367 
-1372 RINKIASA
+1372 
-1380 GKGVGGFRGAGQSA
+1380 
-1394 SPEEPLYAQVAKKV
+1394 
-1408 RAKID
+1408 
-1413 QLNESASAI
+1413 
-1422 NRKIDRINKIA
+1422 
-1433 SAGKGVGGFRGA
+1433 
-1445 GQSASPEEP
+1445 
-1454 LYAQVAKKVRA
+1454 
-1465 KIDQL
+1465 
-1470 NESASAI
+1470 
-1477 NRKIDR
+1477 
-1483 INKIASA
+1483 
-1490 GKGVGG
+1490 
-1496 FSGAGQSASPEE
+1496 
-1508 PLYAQVA
+1508 
-1515 KKVRAKIDQLNE
+1515 
-1527 SASAINRKMDRI
+1527 
-1539 NKIASAGKGVGGF
+1539 
-1552 RGAGQSAS
+1552 
-1560 PEEPL
+1560 
-1565 YAQVA
+1565 
-1570 KKVSAKIDQ
+1570 
-1579 LNESASAINRK
+1579 
-1590 MDRINKIAS
+1590 
-1599 AGKGVGGFRGAGQS
+1599 
-1613 ASPEEPIYAQVAK
+1613 
-1626 KVSAKI
+1626 
-1632 DQLNE
+1632 
-1637 SASAIN
+1637 
-1643 RKMDRINKIASA
+1643 
-1655 GKGVG
+1655 
-1660 GFRGAGQSASPEEP
+1660 
-1674 LYAQVAKKVSAK
+1674 
-1686 IDQLNESASAINR
+1686 
-1699 KIDRI
+1699 
-1704 NKIAS
+1704 
-1709 AGKGVGGFSGAGQS
+1709 
-1723 ASPEEPIYAQVAKK
+1723 
-1737 VSAKIDQL
+1737 
-1745 NESASAINRKIDRIN
+1745 
-1760 KIASAGKGVG
+1760 
-1770 GFSGA
+1770 
-1775 GQSASPEPIY
+1775 SASPEPIY
-1785 ATIDFDEANQAGFSL
+1785 ATIDFDEANQAGFPL

-1811 VGLSREQELTRR
+1811 VGLSREEELTRR
-1823 IGDLNQAVSEAKAG
+1823 IGALNQAVSEAKIG

-1860 WVESAKQVP
+1860 LVESTKQVP

-1891 QSGTI
+1891 QHGTI

-1993 TKGGF
+1993 TKSGF

>member
-13 DQTLNQTDFVP
+13 DQTLNPTDFVP
-24 QRFINNLQAA
+24 QRFINNLQVA
-34 FIKVDNAVASFDP
+34 FIEVDNAVASFDP

-73 YANKAIKNPTKKN
+73 YANKAIKNPAKKN

-110 SVDSF
+110 SVESF

-144 QNFMENIIQ
+144 RNFMENIIQ

-181 IRSDEKF
+181 IRSDQKF

-193 EFLKARQEAEKNAEP
+193 ESLKERQEAEKNAEP
-208 TGGDWLDIF
+208 AGGDWLDIF

-239 PDFEQNIATTTTDI
+239 PDFEQNLATTTTDI

-262 LLDERGNFSKFT
+262 LLDERGNFLKFT
-274 LGDME
+274 LGDVE

-314 GIEPEKVSLLYGDN
+314 NTEPEKVSLLYGDN

-340 VGYKNQ
+340 VGYKDQ

-363 GLVIAGNEN
+363 GLIIAGNED

-383 QDQLT
+383 EDQLT
-388 GLKQALSQEEI
+388 GLKQAMSQEEI

-405 MEFLAQ
+405 MEFLAK

-445 GSDHIAFVSKKD
+445 GNDHIAFVSKKD

-490 TKTTLQGSLKYDGVM
+490 VKTTLQGSLKYDGVM
-505 FVDYSNFKYTNVS
+505 FVNYSNFKYTNAS
-518 KSPDKGL
+518 KSPDKGV

-530 VSHLEANFSKVA
+530 VSHLEANLSKVA

-563 DKLWAKG
+563 DKLCAKG

-621 KSLRKRESLE
+621 KSLRKREHLE

-670 KEARA
+670 KEARV

-802 TGNFSKVEQALAEL
+802 TGDFSKVEQTLAEL
-816 KNLSL
+816 KSLSL
-821 DLGKNSDLQFVR
+821 DQKNESFNVGKNSDLQSVR
-833 DGVRGTLVGNGLSKT
+833 DSVRGTLVGNGLSKT
-848 EATTL
+848 EATKL
-853 TKNFSDI
+853 SKNFSDI
-860 RKELSEKLFGKSNNN
+860 RKELSEKLFGNSNNN

-887 AQVNKKKAGQATSPE
+887 AQVNKKKTGQATSPE
-902 EPIYAQV
+902 ESIYAQV
-909 ARKMSVKIDQLNEA
+909 AKKVSAKIDQLNEA
-923 ASAINRK
+923 TSAINRK

-941 KGVGGFSGA
+941 KGVGGFSG
-950 GQSASPEEPIYAQ
+950 
-963 VAKKVSAKIDQ
+963 V
-974 LNESA
+974 
-979 SAINRKID
+979 
-987 RINKI
+987 
-992 ASAGKGVGGFSGAG
+992 
-1006 QSASPE
+1006 
-1012 EPIYAQVAK
+1012 
-1021 KVRAK
+1021 
-1026 IDQLNE
+1026 
-1032 SASAINRKMDRIN
+1032 
-1045 KIASAGKGVGGF
+1045 
-1057 RGAGQSASP
+1057 
-1066 EEPIYA
+1066 
-1072 QVAKKVRA
+1072 
-1080 KIDQLNES
+1080 
-1088 ASAINR
+1088 
-1094 KMDRINKI
+1094 
-1102 ASAGKGVGGFSGA
+1102 
-1115 GQSASP
+1115 
-1121 EEPLYAQVA
+1121 
-1130 KKVRAKIDQLNESA
+1130 
-1144 SAINR
+1144 
-1149 KIDRINK
+1149 
-1156 IASAGKG
+1156 
-1163 VGGFRGAGQ
+1163 
-1172 SASPEEPIYAQVA
+1172 
-1185 KKVSAKID
+1185 
-1193 QLNESAS
+1193 
-1200 AINRKM
+1200 
-1206 DRINKIASAGKG
+1206 
-1218 VGGFSGAGQSAS
+1218 
-1230 PEEPLYAQV
+1230 
-1239 AKKVSAKIDQ
+1239 
-1249 LNESASAINRKIDRI
+1249 
-1264 NKIASAG
+1264 
-1271 KGVGGFSGAGQSA
+1271 
-1284 SPEEPLYAQV
+1284 
-1294 AKKVRAKIDQL
+1294 
-1305 NESASA
+1305 
-1311 INRKMDRINKIASAG
+1311 
-1326 KGVGG
+1326 
-1331 FRGAGQSASPEEP
+1331 
-1344 LYAQVAKKVS
+1344 
-1354 AKIDQLNESASAI
+1354 
-1367 NRKID
+1367 
-1372 RINKIASA
+1372 
-1380 GKGVGGFRGAGQSA
+1380 
-1394 SPEEPLYAQVAKKV
+1394 
-1408 RAKID
+1408 
-1413 QLNESASAI
+1413 
-1422 NRKIDRINKIA
+1422 
-1433 SAGKGVGGFRGA
+1433 
-1445 GQSASPEEP
+1445 
-1454 LYAQVAKKVRA
+1454 
-1465 KIDQL
+1465 
-1470 NESASAI
+1470 
-1477 NRKIDR
+1477 
-1483 INKIASA
+1483 
-1490 GKGVGG
+1490 
-1496 FSGAGQSASPEE
+1496 
-1508 PLYAQVA
+1508 
-1515 KKVRAKIDQLNE
+1515 
-1527 SASAINRKMDRI
+1527 
-1539 NKIASAGKGVGGF
+1539 
-1552 RGAGQSAS
+1552 
-1560 PEEPL
+1560 
-1565 YAQVA
+1565 
-1570 KKVSAKIDQ
+1570 
-1579 LNESASAINRK
+1579 
-1590 MDRINKIAS
+1590 
-1599 AGKGVGGFRGAGQS
+1599 
-1613 ASPEEPIYAQVAK
+1613 
-1626 KVSAKI
+1626 
-1632 DQLNE
+1632 
-1637 SASAIN
+1637 
-1643 RKMDRINKIASA
+1643 
-1655 GKGVG
+1655 
-1660 GFRGAGQSASPEEP
+1660 
-1674 LYAQVAKKVSAK
+1674 
-1686 IDQLNESASAINR
+1686 
-1699 KIDRI
+1699 
-1704 NKIAS
+1704 
-1709 AGKGVGGFSGAGQS
+1709 
-1723 ASPEEPIYAQVAKK
+1723 
-1737 VSAKIDQL
+1737 
-1745 NESASAINRKIDRIN
+1745 
-1760 KIASAGKGVG
+1760 
-1770 GFSGA
+1770 

-1785 ATIDFDEANQAGFSL
+1785 ATIDFDEANQAGFPL

-1823 IGDLNQAVSEAKAG
+1823 IGDLNQAVSEAKTG

-1869 TGLQAKLDNYATNS
+1869 AGLQAKLDNYATNS

-1891 QSGTI
+1891 QSGAI
-1896 NEKATGMLTQK
+1896 NEKVTGMLTQK

-1965 FVQFLTNTFSTGSYS
+1965 FVQFLTNTFSTGAYS

-1993 TKGGF
+1993 TKSGF